1 MDELEKMLQSGI
13 IDFKTYEELR
23 KKLDPTYKQ
32 EYERAKESV
41 TAAQEFVQQEKSR
54 GLGSVN
60 IGGDVDK
67 NIYMTPD
74 ELETY
79 TSRGIEPTYGVDYEN
94 IRAERQTWQDQ
105 LANGAIK
112 FVGKTATGVAG
123 GLGMI
128 PTIAIV
134 GLGQLTDMVSG
145 QNNFQFKDIYDND
158 YQRLMDSANE
168 AMDSALPNYVT
179 NAEREASVLS
189 SMGTMN
195 FWANDLLGGASF
207 VASALLTEYLTAGM
221 ASGLA
226 VGRAGKY
233 LKELSTAS
241 KLEDVVT
248 QASKFSGGVFP
259 PGLQMNRAAKL
270 ARQVATGAGYEA
282 AVEARHFVDQAKEQ
296 YINDYIQANGQEPSP
311 EEIAAAMD
319 DIHSVG
325 NGVFGTNLALVS
337 LGNMVTLPKTF
348 APGLASKFGI
358 KAGKVTDA
366 DWVVRPSELTDT
378 QLARMAKKTGKSI
391 DELKATDFVNKWDGL
406 SKIERLARAGKGRFA
421 PMVTE
426 GFFEEG
432 LQGVTQNAALD
443 YISNRLNPDNIN
455 EVADLSESVIRGFEE
470 QYDVSKAEGWK
481 EIIIGSILGGVGAPN
496 IGRAKGQPMWQGG
509 VFGYQSPSKRENI
522 QSLIGDAIKY
532 GKATTENIKHAATV
546 AGATKRQDDAIA
558 QGDMF
563 EAKNQEYASMY
574 SYVSTMVKLGRFDE
588 IDSEV
593 SKMVEKMSADEFGEQ
608 FGYTNLTEEEL
619 GKRKTE
625 VLSTFRQRAND
636 IREARELAE
645 KVSIYE
651 DDEDLKDGLGYV
663 FGISKN
669 IDAREDQMF
678 KTLQQKLGLLYDK
691 STIKEFASFVEFQ
704 KTTSSK
710 LVNEYTNKINELEKL
725 TADELKANKN
735 KTSKQIMDRG
745 KEIDRLTNEIS
756 AVEDRL
762 EKEFSKFL
770 QTYEATGKGEALTYN
785 RDKQKFKT
793 AYNNFLMLQDEA
805 IKNVGEDF
813 YNRPDIKP
821 VLDDLMK
828 LATYRQQQITL
839 ANYYMTKKGQTKL
852 ANEIDNLKKMAA
864 DELVSDELNIS
875 SLQSVMAGQLDTR
888 MQDVAARAYK
898 KKQTGTNPNET
909 YNPSEEI
916 ESINNILQNLPNG
929 PQKDQFLRA
938 MQIVNEKLNSKNID
952 DIEPYLNNI
961 YTELFNSELGD
972 TPEGKQILDR
982 IRFAFDEIISYLKAP
997 KTAAAISSIN
1007 RFFRVYIPEEVDQ
1020 YLANTFTHPSDF
1032 TVKLEEIDPED
1043 PYVKQQEE
1051 SNRIVFLKDEE
1062 KNKILTPFV
1071 AMQSLIKHNGKYYA
1085 IKLMHEN
1092 NFVGYIL
1099 DPNRYKFKNPNINA
1113 YEDFNPKSLAHLR
1126 LINPAFVSKDK
1137 ITTEGLEFI
1146 EAYTQGMKMF
1156 KFFLDKIDEGASK
1169 VGTRELLENGFLL
1182 FDSKFNKYDD
1192 GVPGELIKELRDK
1205 PELYNLVP
1213 MDEPRGIEV
1222 REGEFVKAPFIQ
1234 VKVGNS
1240 IDYYY
1245 YDRTDDS
1252 VKRVIY
1258 QGGIDKLNTLLKINS
1273 KSSQFGINSSRNF
1286 IKIIKPSDTGFSPIS
1301 VRIPTINLDDEN
1313 SSFINDFKNYI
1324 DQYIGKKKG
1333 EFRYKSNFFNTNIVG
1348 YTEGDDSINLKLYLD
1363 PVNSKGS
1370 QFLKLQVYYNGKFA
1384 DIILD
1389 EVDNVLDIKNGKEL
1403 LDLINKELKK
1413 KAGKMATAGVQL
1425 PKSFVAT
1432 GFNYATK
1439 TADIKSILET
1449 GIPTLLSKRGI
1460 VYKPK
1465 EIQFKDKPD
1474 ETTKES
1480 TGTYTKEDFL
1490 SPEEVEEA
1498 GGFVFEDEP
1507 ASEEQPQGTKDTTTE
1522 DTTEDTSKKD
1532 TEEDD
1537 DFIPPFKIDER
1548 TSDYEESLESRQ
1560 EKLEGMLPTWIPI
1573 RDLEQIRNK
1582 FKNKGFTYGVFI
1594 DSVIY
1599 LSKNAPKG
1607 VEYHEAFH
1615 AVFRTLLNDAQISK
1629 VLQEAVSR
1637 YGKPTDKDIN
1647 NLRSK
1652 SAEYSNLNLDSLVKL
1667 WYEEKL
1673 ADEFQEYMLKDEK
1686 PKTFIQKMFDLI
1698 KKFIGWASS
1707 NRGYIDGLFKDIKR
1721 GVYKNALPVKNQ
1733 YYQKS
1738 LAVFKTLEFEE
1749 EYEGAKRTRT
1759 LDSRTTSNI
1768 ANKILKKAFDLS
1780 KISEVTDL
1788 DIKDIIEN
1796 LKNNYYTEENF
1807 EELFKQSTPAKVNS
1821 AKKQL
1826 AQVRN
1831 ALSNPKNINDLV
1843 KDVQNLLSM
1852 YKIVD
1857 YTLEPDDDQDNQ
1869 ELPTEFF
1876 AKEVST
1882 IGGIGSLSKEMRKY
1896 LQFIPSPVDEF
1907 DLGVTIDP
1915 SSQFVSYADSYE
1927 LYNGI
1932 ARILANRKPS
1942 DIIKA
1947 LYSQSKT
1954 NEQLKYF
1961 TVQIFSDIA
1970 KDLNL
1975 TNYSPKEISE
1985 LGLLTLE
1992 KSTTF
1997 QMFVANFRKNKID
2010 YISITP
2016 DVESNKFKLFRS
2028 NINDVKDIQ
2037 VDSWGNANLSNP
2049 VSSADQ
2055 GTLLNKLRNTFR
2067 NIKEGEESIKNL
2079 KQFVDTVE
2087 KIKSELNALHIDV
2100 SDLYIRLSLFNSIP
2114 NKLDL
2119 AALDNE
2125 GTFENLSE
2133 TLSVYP
2139 EVLYLN
2145 DELFTSMS
2153 NATTNGGSI
2162 YQKVEGKD
2170 SGAISRLK
2178 NIAEANSYFDFAVIP
2193 TTFKNIE
2200 GKTIYSYIQPNY
2212 ITDIV
2217 NSLKDNPDVIIDAL
2231 NDPNPETGY
2240 ITFRDFL
2247 IANNLESNDFLQR
2260 KFYNSLRYNPQ
2271 LSSIDAKTFL
2281 SGLNAFILDGS
2292 RVVTLDDNY
2301 KEVTYLSNDD
2311 GKTFQSLDPRGKI
2324 LTYFMLYST
2333 KGGQNSMVKTVDGVE
2348 FVPYIP
2354 FQNEGKNTQWA
2365 VSMPKVKDAFTE
2377 GKVSKEAYD
2386 KIFKIFQLEHNNLL
2400 SFFES
2405 LRNDEQLP
2413 TVKGVTEFKDI
2424 ELKQTVVNALK
2435 NDDFDALSEIY
2446 KTRYK
2451 ELPRAMKFSNIE
2463 FLFNDDNIDYLIK
2476 SAFDGFELELNDE
2489 VKSSINKLVNS
2500 ITNETLEMLSSDN
2513 IKLISKV
2520 EEGKYTNVLLPREF
2534 LFDNGDVDVSKLKN
2548 FLINDYINSVS
2559 FINMLVGDMA
2569 FNFKDAIDFPK
2580 RMAGLN
2586 ASGPSLGLT
2595 KTNVTII
2602 KDVEGI
2608 HVDLETGKVVSK
2620 ERTDGQSYSTQS
2632 WYERKYLRTFKK
2644 WNPEIERIYKKM
2656 RKCQKLSWSEKEFL
2670 ENYGALAN
2678 SRKIAM
2684 FNYAVYGKT
2693 SINPIVRNEVSFV
2706 KPENYKEV
2714 NELVERLY
2722 KTDDIVEYK
2731 KILTSLHKY
2740 YEPYPQARKMHELL
2754 NKMELSDTDIALSES
2769 AVKTVV
2775 YNSQDSNTVKS
2786 FDNIIMG
2793 DTYIREQV
2801 VTDGMKTKVVDPTQL
2816 LQLID
2821 SEQKPGTK
2829 VNVLGKE
2836 YDIETIVNVFKK
2848 TKEYRVKQK
2857 YEELKKSYVEG
2868 NKPRYKALLKS
2879 FRESLLNMGTDPI
2892 MLELLSASEN
2902 LDSSKYNW
2910 NMNKTISTVE
2920 KMLYSYLSAS
2930 LSHKVAGQKFTL
2942 LTDDAY
2948 KVMEDSNGNIVT
2960 MDDFKNNPIEDYT
2973 TRDLEVK
2980 YDSVKK
2986 CYYAECVI
2994 SPQTAYKYGLKPGD
3008 TIPANKKLLELIGT
3022 RIPTQEKSSM
3032 AYLKVV
3038 DYLPVE
3044 KGNSIILPFEIM
3056 YYSGADF
3063 DIDSLFTQTYETY
3076 ENEDG
3081 NEVIYGNY
3089 LDIDEQEARLNA
3101 AFDEYYNHFSEVKS
3115 VRADYDKYIETDE
3128 KLAKYYD
3135 ELEYSKN
3142 ALKLALMRNIFD
3154 LIDFVQQEMP
3164 EFEESI
3170 KEEFNKHKDFHKTLS
3185 FVLKNTTALDIK
3197 KENIDLI
3204 KSLSKKI
3211 KERKKELLNVSL
3223 KRNNYISTLEDFK
3236 NNIDLVKKVNNNYN
3250 AVKKGDLLE
3259 YTPLNTSETNN
3270 FMLEL
3275 KMVLVK
3281 NEGNKEASR
3290 RDVEREDAK
3299 KLTEMLKEFGIKDPT
3314 EISHYSSLTSK
3325 VKMSMANAVGGKNI
3339 GIAALGNIMA
3349 QYLIRNK
3356 AVIGNVGVASDF
3368 NWKGNNESINK
3379 ILSLWIT
3386 LGVDNAK
3393 HQDAGRFY
3401 ITSQMQSVFV
3411 FDAIINKDSPS
3422 YSSKHIMALGL
3433 LPRVKQMLNEI
3444 SFSTENFKT
3453 KSEEKRSLT
3462 KTQILASYSKPSS
3475 VNWNNLTLDQ
3485 ILNTV
3490 KKLENGEEVDPEF
3503 EQAAINKIVDLM
3515 KIADYSIPFTQLL
3528 GLIKGN
3534 KATSAENFL
3543 LLDTLNSLGIE
3554 IKNGELVNTQEYIYS
3569 KNSEKDVHPIDFLS
3583 IIKSDPFLKQEILT
3597 FNNIINDSGMFL
3609 IPASSYGQKLYK
3621 KILKNLKKSFMF
3633 NESNPKRLVYLM
3645 NNSLAFAAL
3654 RHEQSLNNQRAT
3666 NTTEFVTF
3674 SPEDLPKY
3682 IKVFNEL
3689 KSSNLL
3695 TNNYFLKNLKASFV
3709 EGREGSPLDGLTVH
3723 YISTNSRLN
3732 ISPNMKKKIA
3742 DDMYDLFVG
3751 NVYNTDGSLNKDLST
3766 KAKYLIG
3773 TIINQIYQKDA
3784 GLFQNETLLPYTE
3797 PFFLS
3802 NYSAALD
3809 KVQQAISGEKSFK
3822 DVLGMTSE
3830 EFSDMFMENY
3840 MRDFNNSILIRG
3852 NRIDFILGNIKNE
3865 LINNLKNLENLE
3877 DADIQD
3883 VIEKI
3888 KKLDSDDV
3896 KAEDYELISPIKFN
3910 EDKTKFTLMI
3920 SPEFSNENR
3929 TTLFFDKERVKTLGS
3944 LYRSALAKTG
3954 LVNFNYEY
3962 KDSKVIR
3969 KTEFLDYLIIS
3980 QKVGKKTVRKY
3991 YKRVNEDNWKAD
4003 YVEVAPFGSKAFLH
4017 YFRTPTENEQIFAS
4031 LKDKTVKKTEDS
4043 KKSGE
4048 VTKTSSTASGI
4059 EITKVN
4065 YTRQEVQ
4072 NNPKT
4077 AYIFTENTHSITAFP
4092 NKQGGGSAVIRP
4104 EPNAYAIVTKKKYDY
4119 NTGENVDYTDTPEN
4133 FKEFTEINTKL
4144 INNIKNSGKSKI
4156 IFPQGF
4162 ATDKAKMPT
4171 RFAEWLQKALLD
4183 NFGLVTELNSTKTG
4197 LISKSIQPIKTSTS
4211 TPLPGKSSDL
4221 VKGLYTFLNDVG
4233 ILKTKLINIS
4243 SLEDFTKNF
4252 SPTVKKVFDMIQS
4265 SGKMAQIKNRAI
4277 NGEEFEGAKAT
4288 FPGSKEFL
4296 KFAEAYEQNKLDE
4309 IINKC
4314 RQ

>member
-1 MDELEKMLQSGI
+1 MDELEKMFQSGM
-13 IDFKTYEELR
+13 IDLKTYQDLR

-32 EYERAKESV
+32 DYEKARESV
-41 TAAQEFVQQEKSR
+41 AAAQEFVQQEKSR

-79 TSRGIEPTYGVDYEN
+79 TSRNIEPTYGVDYEN

-105 LANGAIK
+105 LANGVTK

-123 GLGMI
+123 GLGML

-145 QNNFQFKDIYDND
+145 QDNFQFKDIYDND

-168 AMDSALPNYVT
+168 AMDSALPNYVS
-179 NAEREASVLS
+179 NAEREASVWN

-207 VASALLTEYLTAGM
+207 VASALLTEYLSAGM
-221 ASGLA
+221 ATPLA
-226 VGRAGKY
+226 LTR
-233 LKELSTAS
+233 AS
-241 KLEDVVT
+241 KLLKA
-248 QASKFSGGVFP
+248 ASTADDMAVINRYAQKFSGYVKAD
-259 PGLQMNRAAKL
+259 RALKL

-282 AVEARHFVDQAKEQ
+282 GVEARHFVDQAKDQ
-296 YINDYIQANGQEPSP
+296 YINDYIEQYGHEPT
-311 EEIAAAMD
+311 EEQIAVAMN

-348 APGLASKFGI
+348 APGLASKFGV

-406 SKIERLARAGKGRFA
+406 SKVERIARAGKGRFA

-470 QYDVSKAEGWK
+470 QYDFGKAEGWK

-509 VFGYQSPSKRENI
+509 VFGYQSPGKRENI
-522 QSLIGDAIKY
+522 QNLVNDAIKY

-678 KTLQQKLGLLYDK
+678 KLLQQKLGKIYSTAEVKQMAAYVNFQRTTDSKDLKEYGDK
-691 STIKEFASFVEFQ
+691 AREK
-704 KTTSSK
+704 
-710 LVNEYTNKINELEKL
+710 NKKVAELEKL
-725 TADELKANKN
+725 TREELTQNKN
-735 KTSKQIMDRG
+735 RTSKSIMERD
-745 KEIDRLTNEIS
+745 KKLDALTNEITVLEN
-756 AVEDRL
+756 AINGIEERL
-762 EKEFSKFL
+762 NRQYTEYLKANGLLTE
-770 QTYEATGKGEALTYN
+770 GGESIEYS
-785 RDKQKFKT
+785 RDKQAFK
-793 AYNNFLMLQDEA
+793 QDFELFRRVQKDVTDA
-805 IKNVGEDF
+805 VGEDF

-821 VLDDLMK
+821 VFDDLMK

-852 ANEIDNLKKMAA
+852 ASEIDNLKKMAA

-1099 DPNRYKFKNPNINA
+1099 DPNRYKFKNPNTNA

-1137 ITTEGLEFI
+1137 ITAEGLEFI

-1182 FDSKFNKYDD
+1182 FDSKFNRYDD

-1286 IKIIKPSDTGFSPIS
+1286 IKVVKPSDTGFSPIS
-1301 VRIPTINLDDEN
+1301 VKIPTINLEDEN
-1313 SSFINDFKNYI
+1313 SSFINDFKSYI
-1324 DQYIGKKKG
+1324 NQFIGKKKG
-1333 EFRYKSNFFNTNIVG
+1333 EFKYKSNFFNTNIVG
-1348 YTEGDDSINLKLYLD
+1348 YTEGDESINLKVYLD

-1370 QFLKLQVYYNGKFA
+1370 QFFKLQISYNGKFV

-1389 EVDNVLDIKNGKEL
+1389 EVDEVLNIKNGKEL
-1403 LDLINKELKK
+1403 LDLINSKIKK
-1413 KAGKMATAGVQL
+1413 QAGTISKAGLEL

-1465 EIQFKDKPD
+1465 EVQFKDKPD

-1507 ASEEQPQGTKDTTTE
+1507 ASEEQPQGTKDITE
-1522 DTTEDTSKKD
+1522 DDSKKD
-1532 TEEDD
+1532 IEEDDD
-1537 DFIPPFKIDER
+1537 DFIPGFKIDER
-1548 TSDYEESLESRQ
+1548 SSDYEESLESRQ
-1560 EKLEGMLPTWIPI
+1560 EKLEGILPTWIPI

-1582 FKNKGFTYGVFI
+1582 FKNRGFTYGVFI
-1594 DSVIY
+1594 DSVVY

-1629 VLQEAVSR
+1629 VLQEAIIR
-1637 YGKPTDKDIN
+1637 YGKPTDQDIN

-1721 GVYKNALPVKNQ
+1721 GVYKNASPVKNQ

-1768 ANKILKKAFDLS
+1768 TNKILKKAFDLS
-1780 KISEVTDL
+1780 KISDVTDI
-1788 DIKDIIEN
+1788 DIKDIIKN
-1796 LKNNYYTEENF
+1796 LVDTYYTEENF

-1831 ALSNPKNINDLV
+1831 ALSNPKNVTELV

-1857 YTLEPDDDQDNQ
+1857 YTLEPDEDQDNQ

-1876 AKEVST
+1876 AKEIST

-1947 LYSQSKT
+1947 LYSQSRT

-1961 TVQIFSDIA
+1961 TAQIFSDIA
-1970 KDLNL
+1970 KDLDL

-2049 VSSADQ
+2049 ISSADQ
-2055 GTLLNKLRNTFR
+2055 RDLLDKLRNTFR
-2067 NIKEGEESIKNL
+2067 NIREGEESIKNL

-2119 AALDNE
+2119 TALDNE

-2139 EVLYLN
+2139 EVFYLN
-2145 DELFTSMS
+2145 DELFSSMS
-2153 NATTNGGSI
+2153 NATNNDGSI
-2162 YQKVEGKD
+2162 YRKVEGKD

-2217 NSLKDNPDVIIDAL
+2217 NSLKDNPDIVIDAL
-2231 NDPNPETGY
+2231 NDPNLETGY
-2240 ITFRDFL
+2240 LTFRNFL

-2260 KFYNSLRYNPQ
+2260 KFYISLRYNPQ
-2271 LSSIDAKTFL
+2271 LSSVDAKNFL

-2365 VSMPKVKDAFTE
+2365 VSMPKVKDAFSE
-2377 GKVSKEAYD
+2377 GKISQEAYE

-2405 LRNDEQLP
+2405 LRNDKQLP
-2413 TVKGVTEFKDI
+2413 IVKAVTEFEDG
-2424 ELKQTVVNALK
+2424 ELKQAVVNALK
-2435 NDDFDALSEIY
+2435 NDDFEALSEIY
-2446 KTRYK
+2446 KTKYK

-2463 FLFNDDNIDYLIK
+2463 FLFNDDSIDYLIK
-2476 SAFDGFELELNDE
+2476 SAFDGVELDLNDE
-2489 VKSSINKLVNS
+2489 VKSSINKLVDS

-2534 LFDNGDVDVSKLKN
+2534 LFDNGDVDISKLKN
-2548 FLINDYINSVS
+2548 FLLNDYINSVS

-2569 FNFKDAIDFPK
+2569 FNFKNAIDFPK

-2595 KTNVTII
+2595 KSNITII
-2602 KDVEGI
+2602 KDVEGV
-2608 HVDLETGKVVSK
+2608 HVDKETGKTVK
-2620 ERTDGQSYSTQS
+2620 GQRTDGQSYSTQT

-2678 SRKIAM
+2678 SRKIAL
-2684 FNYAVYGKT
+2684 FNYALYGKT

-2706 KPENYKEV
+2706 KPENRKAV

-2722 KTDDIVEYK
+2722 KTDDIAEYK

-2740 YEPYPQARKMHELL
+2740 YEPYPQTRKMHELL
-2754 NKMELSDTDIALSES
+2754 NKMELGDTDIALSES

-2775 YNSQDSNTVKS
+2775 YNSQNPDSVKS
-2786 FDNIIMG
+2786 FENIVMG

-2801 VTDGMKTKVVDPTQL
+2801 VTDSMKTKVVDPTQL

-2829 VNVLGKE
+2829 VNVLGQE
-2836 YDIETIVNVFKK
+2836 HDIETIVNVFKK

-2857 YEELKKSYVEG
+2857 YEELKKSYSEG

-2879 FRESLLNMGTDPI
+2879 FRESLLTMGTDPI

-2910 NMNKTISTVE
+2910 NMNKTISAVE

-2960 MDDFKNNPIEDYT
+2960 MDDFKNNPIENYT

-2980 YDSVKK
+2980 YDSDKN

-2994 SPQTAYKYGLKPGD
+2994 SPQTAYRYGLKPGD
-3008 TIPANKKLLELIGT
+3008 TIPVNKKLLESIGT

-3032 AYLKVV
+3032 VYLKVV

-3081 NEVIYGNY
+3081 NEIIYGNY

-3115 VRADYDKYIETDE
+3115 VKADYDKYVETDE

-3142 ALKLALMRNIFD
+3142 ALKLASMRNIFD

-3164 EFEESI
+3164 EVEEAV
-3170 KEEFNKHKDFHKTLS
+3170 KEEFNKHKDFLKTLS
-3185 FVLKNTTALDIK
+3185 FVLKNTSALDIK
-3197 KENIDLI
+3197 EENVDLI

-3211 KERKKELLNVSL
+3211 KERKKELLNISL

-3236 NNIDLVKKVNNNYN
+3236 NNIDLVKKVNNNYD
-3250 AVKKGDLLE
+3250 AVKKGNLLE

-3275 KMVLVK
+3275 KKVLIK

-3299 KLTEMLKEFGIKDPT
+3299 RLTEMLKEFGIKDPT

-3433 LPRVKQMLNEI
+3433 LPKVKQMLNEI

-3453 KSEEKRSLT
+3453 KSEEKKSMGKNEILT
-3462 KTQILASYSKPSS
+3462 SYSRPSS

-3490 KKLENGEEVDPEF
+3490 KKLENGEEVDPDF
-3503 EQAAINKIVDLM
+3503 EQAAINKIIDLM
-3515 KIADYSIPFTQLL
+3515 RIADYAIPFTQLL

-3534 KATSAENFL
+3534 KVTSAENFL

-3583 IIKSDPFLKQEILT
+3583 IINSDPFLKQEILT

-3609 IPASSYGQKLYK
+3609 IPASSFGQKLYK
-3621 KILKNLKKSFMF
+3621 KVVNNLKKSFF
-3633 NESNPKRLVYLM
+3633 YNESNVKRLTYLI
-3645 NNSLAFAAL
+3645 NNSLAFATL

-3666 NTTEFVTF
+3666 NTTEFITS

-3689 KSSNLL
+3689 KSSELL
-3695 TNNYFLKNLKASFV
+3695 QNNYFLKNLKASFV

-3751 NVYNTDGSLNKDLST
+3751 NVYNTDGSLNKDLSI
-3766 KAKYLIG
+3766 KAKYFIG
-3773 TIINQIYQKDA
+3773 TMLNQIYQKDA

-3797 PFFLS
+3797 PFFLN

-3809 KVQQAISGEKSFK
+3809 KVQQAIAGEKSFK
-3822 DVLGMTSE
+3822 DTMGMTE
-3830 EFSDMFMENY
+3830 DEFSNMFMENY

-3852 NRIDFILGNIKNE
+3852 NRIDFILGNIKKE
-3865 LINNLKNLENLE
+3865 LISNLKNLENLE

-3883 VIEKI
+3883 IVQKI
-3888 KKLDSDDV
+3888 KNLDSDDV
-3896 KAEDYELISPIKFN
+3896 KPEDYELISPIKFN
-3910 EDKTKFTLMI
+3910 EDRSKFTLMI

-3929 TTLFFDKERVKTLGS
+3929 TTLFFDKERVKTIGS

-3954 LVNFNYEY
+3954 LVNFEYEY

-3969 KTEFLDYLIIS
+3969 KTEFLDYLVIS
-3980 QKVGKKTVRKY
+3980 RKVGKKTERKY
-3991 YKRVNEDNWKAD
+3991 YKRVNKDNWKAD

-4017 YFRTPTENEQIFAS
+4017 YFRNVSENEQIYAS
-4031 LKDKTVKKTEDS
+4031 LQDKKVKKTEVD
-4043 KKSGE
+4043 E
-4048 VTKTSSTASGI
+4048 
-4059 EITKVN
+4059 
-4065 YTRQEVQ
+4065 
-4072 NNPKT
+4072 
-4077 AYIFTENTHSITAFP
+4077 
-4092 NKQGGGSAVIRP
+4092 KQKP
-4104 EPNAYAIVTKKKYDY
+4104 
-4119 NTGENVDYTDTPEN
+4119 
-4133 FKEFTEINTKL
+4133 
-4144 INNIKNSGKSKI
+4144 
-4156 IFPQGF
+4156 
-4162 ATDKAKMPT
+4162 TDKKEPT
-4171 RFAEWLQKALLD
+4171 
-4183 NFGLVTELNSTKTG
+4183 VTT
-4197 LISKSIQPIKTSTS
+4197 P

-4221 VKGLYTFLNDVG
+4221 VQGLYTFLNDINVLGSKSIG
-4233 ILKTKLINIS
+4233 IT

-4252 SPTVKKVFDMIQS
+4252 SSAVKKSFDLIQVK
-4265 SGKMAQIKNRAI
+4265 GRLAIFKNRAL

-4296 KFAEAYEQNKLDE
+4296 KFVEAYEQNKLDE

-4314 RQ
+4314 K

>member
-1 MDELEKMLQSGI
+1 MDELENMLQSGM
-13 IDFKTYEELR
+13 IDFKTYEDLR
-23 KKLDPTYKQ
+23 KKLDPNYKQ
-32 EYERAKESV
+32 DYERAKESV
-41 TAAQEFVQQEKSR
+41 AAAQQFVQQEQSR

-60 IGGDVDK
+60 IGGDV
-67 NIYMTPD
+67 NQNVYMSPE

-79 TSRGIEPTYGVDYEN
+79 TSRGIEPAYGVDYQN

-105 LANGAIK
+105 LANGAVK
-112 FVGKTATGVAG
+112 FAGKTATGVAG
-123 GLGMI
+123 GLAML
-128 PTIAIV
+128 PTLAIV
-134 GLGQLTDMVSG
+134 GLGQVTDLVSG
-145 QNNFQFKDIYDND
+145 QDNVEWRSIYDNGF
-158 YQRLMDSANE
+158 QRIMDSANE
-168 AMDSALPNYVT
+168 SMDSALPNYVT
-179 NAEREASVLS
+179 NAEREASVLN

-207 VASALLTEYLTAGM
+207 VASALLTEYLSAGM
-221 ASGLA
+221 ATPLA
-226 VGRAGKY
+226 LTR
-233 LKELSTAS
+233 AS
-241 KLEDVVT
+241 KLLKA
-248 QASKFSGGVFP
+248 ASTADDMATINRYAQKFSGLVKTD
-259 PGLQMNRAAKL
+259 RALKL
-270 ARQVATGAGYEA
+270 GRQIATGAGYEA
-282 AVEARHFVDQAKEQ
+282 GVEARHFVDQAKEQ
-296 YINDYIQANGQEPSP
+296 YINDYIEQYGHEPT
-311 EEIAAAMD
+311 EEQIAVAMD
-319 DIHSVG
+319 DIHAVG
-325 NGVFGTNLALVS
+325 NGVFGVNLGLVS

-348 APGLASKFGI
+348 APGLASKFGF
-358 KAGKVTDA
+358 KAGKVEGA
-366 DWVVRPSELTDT
+366 DWVVKPSELTDT
-378 QLARMAKKTGKSI
+378 QLARMSKKTGKSI
-391 DELKATDFVNKWDGL
+391 DELKATDYVNKWDGL
-406 SKIERLARAGKGRFA
+406 SKVERAARAGKGRFA

-443 YISNRLNPDNIN
+443 YMSNRFNLDNIN

-509 VFGYQSPSKRENI
+509 VFGYQSPGKRENI
-522 QSLIGDAIKY
+522 QNLVNDAIKY

-546 AGATKRQDDAIA
+546 AGATKRQDDAVE

-574 SYVSTMVKLGRFDE
+574 SYISTMVKLGRFDE

-593 SKMVEKMSADEFGEQ
+593 SKMVQDMTPDEFAEQ
-608 FGYTNLTEEEL
+608 FGYTNKTEEEL
-619 GKRKTE
+619 SKRKSE
-625 VLSTFRQRAND
+625 VISTFKKRADD
-636 IREARELAE
+636 IREARELADRI
-645 KVSIYE
+645 SIYE

-663 FGISKN
+663 LGISKN
-669 IDAREDQMF
+669 IDEREDQVF
-678 KTLQQKLGLLYDK
+678 KSIQEKLGLLYDK
-691 STIKEFASFVEFQ
+691 STIKQFASFVEFQ
-704 KTTSSK
+704 KTASSK
-710 LVNEYTNKINELEKL
+710 LVNEYTTKINELDKL

-735 KTSKQIMDRG
+735 RTSKQIMDRG

-756 AVEDRL
+756 SIEDKL
-762 EKEFSKFL
+762 EKEFKIFL
-770 QTYEATGKGEALTYN
+770 QTYEAAGKGEALNYN
-785 RDKQKFKT
+785 KDKQKFKT
-793 AYNNFLMLQDEA
+793 AYNNFLTLQNEA
-805 IKNVGEDF
+805 VENVGEDF

-821 VLDDLMK
+821 FFDDLMK

-852 ANEIDNLKKMAA
+852 VSEIDNLKKMTEE
-864 DELVSDELNIS
+864 ELISDELNVA
-875 SLQSVMAGQLDTR
+875 SLQSMMSGRMDMR
-888 MQDVAARAYK
+888 MQDIAAQAYK
-898 KKQTGTNPNET
+898 KKQLGVNPNET
-909 YNPSEEI
+909 YNPSESLET
-916 ESINNILQNLPNG
+916 INKILENLPEG
-929 PQKDQFLRA
+929 PQKDAFLKA
-938 MQIVNEKLNSKNID
+938 MQVVNQKLNSKDVD

-961 YTELFNSELGD
+961 YTDFFNSELGE
-972 TPEGKQILDR
+972 TPEGKIILDG
-982 IRFAFDEIISYLKAP
+982 IRNAFDEIISYLKAP
-997 KTAAAISSIN
+997 KTTAAISSIN
-1007 RFFRVYIPEEVDQ
+1007 RFFRVYIPEEVDA

-1032 TVKLEEIDPED
+1032 TVSLEEIDPED
-1043 PYVKQQEE
+1043 PYVKKQEE
-1051 SNRIVFLKDEE
+1051 SNRIIFLKDEK
-1062 KNKILTPFV
+1062 KNKILTPYV
-1071 AMQSLIKHNGKYYA
+1071 GMQSLIKHNGKYYA
-1085 IKLMHEN
+1085 IKLMHNN

-1099 DPNRYKFKNPNINA
+1099 DPNRYKFKNPNTNA

-1137 ITTEGLEFI
+1137 ITPEGLEFI

-1156 KFFLDKIDEGASK
+1156 KFFLDKIDEGKSK
-1169 VGTRELLENGFLL
+1169 VGTRDLLENGFLL

-1205 PELYNLVP
+1205 PELYNLIP

-1234 VKVGNS
+1234 VKSGNA
-1240 IDYYY
+1240 IDYFY
-1245 YDRTDDS
+1245 YDKTDDS

-1258 QGGIDKLNTLLKINS
+1258 QGGIDKLNTLLKVNS
-1273 KSSQFGINSSRNF
+1273 KNSQFGVNSSRNF
-1286 IKIIKPSDTGFSPIS
+1286 IKIVKPSDTGFSPIS
-1301 VRIPTINLDDEN
+1301 VRIPTINLEDEN
-1313 SSFINDFKNYI
+1313 SSFINDFKTYL

-1333 EFRYKSNFFNTNIVG
+1333 EFKYKSNFFNTNIVG
-1348 YTEGDDSINLKLYLD
+1348 YSEEDESVNLKIYLD
-1363 PVNSKGS
+1363 HLNSKGT
-1370 QFLKLQVYYNGKFA
+1370 QFLKLQISHNGKFV

-1389 EVDNVLDIKNGKEL
+1389 EVDEVLGIKSGKEL
-1403 LDLINKELKK
+1403 IDLINTKIKK
-1413 KAGKMATAGVQL
+1413 QAGTISKAGVEL

-1439 TADIKSILET
+1439 TADIKTILET

-1480 TGTYTKEDFL
+1480 TGSFSKDDFL
-1490 SPEEVEEA
+1490 SADEVEEA
-1498 GGFVFEDEP
+1498 GGFNWEEEP
-1507 ASEEQPQGTKDTTTE
+1507 ASEEQPQGLSSTDTESNKEDE
-1522 DTTEDTSKKD
+1522 DTT
-1532 TEEDD
+1532 EDD
-1537 DFIPPFKIDER
+1537 DFIPGFKIDENI
-1548 TSDYEESLESRQ
+1548 SDYEESLESRQ
-1560 EKLEGMLPTWIPI
+1560 ETLEGILPTWIPI
-1573 RDLEQIRNK
+1573 RDLEQIRSR

-1594 DSVIY
+1594 DNVIY

-1607 VEYHEAFH
+1607 VEFHEAFH
-1615 AVFRTLLNDAQISK
+1615 AVFRTLLSDVQISK
-1629 VLQEAVSR
+1629 VLQEAVSK
-1637 YGKPTDKDIN
+1637 YGKPTDQQIEE
-1647 NLRSK
+1647 LRSK
-1652 SAEYSNLNLDSLVKL
+1652 SAEYSNLNLDTLVKL

-1673 ADEFQEYMLKDEK
+1673 ADEFQNYMLKPVE
-1686 PKTFIQKMFDLI
+1686 PKSFIQKMFELI
-1698 KKFIGWASS
+1698 KRFIGWASN
-1707 NRGYIDGLFKDIKR
+1707 NRSYIDGLFKDIKR
-1721 GVYKNALPVKNQ
+1721 GVYKNASQVKNQ
-1733 YYQKS
+1733 YYQKP

-1768 ANKILKKAFDLS
+1768 TNKILKKAFDLS
-1780 KISEVTDL
+1780 KISDVTDV
-1788 DIKDIIEN
+1788 DIKNIIEE

-1807 EELFKQSTPAKVNS
+1807 EELFKQSTPSKVNS

-1826 AQVRN
+1826 SQVRN
-1831 ALSNPKNINDLV
+1831 ALSNPKNITEIV
-1843 KDVQNLLSM
+1843 KEVQNLLSM

-1857 YTLEPDDDQDNQ
+1857 YTLESDEDQDSQ

-1970 KDLNL
+1970 RDLGL
-1975 TNYSPKEISE
+1975 TNYTPKEISQ

-2016 DVESNKFKLFRS
+2016 DVENNKFKLFRS

-2037 VDSWGNANLSNP
+2037 VNTWGNANMSNP
-2049 VSSADQ
+2049 VSSETQRD
-2055 GTLLNKLRNTFR
+2055 LLDKLRNSFK
-2067 NIKEGEESIKNL
+2067 NIKDGEVGIKNL

-2087 KIKSELNALHIDV
+2087 EVKANLKTLHIDV
-2100 SDLYIRLSLFNSIP
+2100 SDLYIRLSLFNTIP
-2114 NKLDL
+2114 NKNDL
-2119 AALDNE
+2119 AVLDDD
-2125 GTFENLSE
+2125 GTFENLLE
-2133 TLSVYP
+2133 TLQVYP
-2139 EVLYLN
+2139 DVSYLS
-2145 DELFTSMS
+2145 DEMFSGML
-2153 NATTNGGSI
+2153 NATTKGGSI
-2162 YQKVEGKD
+2162 YEKVEGKD
-2170 SGAISRLK
+2170 SAAISKLK

-2217 NSLKDNPDVIIDAL
+2217 NSLKDNPDAIVDAL

-2240 ITFRDFL
+2240 LTFRDFL
-2247 IANNLESNDFLQR
+2247 INNNLESNDFLQR

-2271 LSSIDAKTFL
+2271 LSSVDAKTFL
-2281 SGLNAFILDGS
+2281 AGLNAFILDGS
-2292 RVVTLDDNY
+2292 RVVRLDDNY
-2301 KEVTYLSNDD
+2301 KEITYLSTDE
-2311 GKTFQSLDPRGKI
+2311 GKSFQSLDPRGKI

-2333 KGGQNSMVKTVDGVE
+2333 KGGQNSMTKTVDGVE

-2365 VSMPKVKDAFTE
+2365 VSMPKTKDAFSE
-2377 GKVSKEAYD
+2377 GRISQEAYG
-2386 KIFKIFQLEHNNLL
+2386 KIFKMFQLEHNNLL

-2405 LRNDEQLP
+2405 LKNDEQLP
-2413 TVKGVTEFKDI
+2413 TVKGVTKFKD
-2424 ELKQTVVNALK
+2424 EALKNDVVNALK
-2435 NDDFDALSEIY
+2435 NDDFNALLEIY
-2446 KTRYK
+2446 KTKYN

-2463 FLFNDDNIDYLIK
+2463 VLFKTDNIDYLIK
-2476 SAFDGFELELNDE
+2476 SAFDGVELDLNE
-2489 VKSSINKLVNS
+2489 NIKSSINKLVDN
-2500 ITNETLEMLSSDN
+2500 ITNETLELLSSDN
-2513 IKLISKV
+2513 IKLINKL
-2520 EEGKYTNVLLPREF
+2520 EEGKYSNVLLPREF
-2534 LFDNGDVDVSKLKN
+2534 LFDNGDVNIGTLKN

-2569 FNFKDAIDFPK
+2569 FSFKDAIDFPK

-2586 ASGPSLGLT
+2586 AAGPSLGLT

-2602 KDVEGI
+2602 EDVDGI
-2608 HVDLETGKVVSK
+2608 HVDTETGKVVSK
-2620 ERTDGQSYSTQS
+2620 ERTDGQSYSTQT

-2644 WNPEIERIYKKM
+2644 WNPEIERLYKKM

-2706 KPENYKEV
+2706 KKENIKAV
-2714 NELVERLY
+2714 NDLIERLY
-2722 KTDDIVEYK
+2722 KTDDLVEYK
-2731 KILTSLHKY
+2731 SILIKLHNY
-2740 YEPYPQARKMHELL
+2740 YEAYPHTKKMHDLL
-2754 NKMELSDTDIALSES
+2754 NKMENSDTDIALSES

-2775 YNSQDSNTVKS
+2775 YNSQNP
-2786 FDNIIMG
+2786 DNVNAFENIVMG

-2829 VNVLGKE
+2829 VSVLGKE
-2836 YDIETIVNVFKK
+2836 YDIETIVNVFKR

-2857 YEELKKSYVEG
+2857 YEELKQSYVEN

-2960 MDDFKNNPIEDYT
+2960 MDDYKNNPIENFT

-2980 YDSVKK
+2980 YDPVKK

-2994 SPQTAYKYGLKPGD
+2994 SPQTAYRYGLKPGD
-3008 TIPANKKLLELIGT
+3008 TISANKKLLEYVGT

-3063 DIDSLFTQTYETY
+3063 DIDSLFTQTYDTY
-3076 ENEDG
+3076 EDENG

-3089 LDIDEQEARLNA
+3089 LDIKDEQARLSA
-3101 AFDEYYNHFSEVKS
+3101 AFEEYYNHFSQTKS
-3115 VRADYDKYIETDE
+3115 VKADYDRYVEIDE
-3128 KLAKYYD
+3128 KLAKYND

-3142 ALKLALMRNIFD
+3142 ILKLASMRNIFD

-3164 EFEESI
+3164 EFEENVK
-3170 KEEFNKHKDFHKTLS
+3170 KEFDKHKDFLKTLT

-3197 KENIDLI
+3197 QETVDLVR
-3204 KSLSKKI
+3204 SLSEKI
-3211 KERKKELLNVSL
+3211 KNRKKELLNVSL

-3236 NNIDLVKKVNNNYN
+3236 NNIDIVKKVNKNYR
-3250 AVKKGDLLE
+3250 AVNENDLLE
-3259 YTPLNTSETNN
+3259 YVPLNTSETNN

-3275 KMVLVK
+3275 KSVLIK

-3299 KLTEMLKEFGIKDPT
+3299 KLTEMLKQYGIKDPT

-3453 KSEEKRSLT
+3453 KSEERKSAT
-3462 KTQILASYSKPSS
+3462 KNEILKSYSRPSN

-3485 ILNTV
+3485 ILNNV
-3490 KKLENGEEVDPEF
+3490 KKLENGEEIDADF
-3503 EQAAINKIVDLM
+3503 EQAAINKIIDLM
-3515 KIADYSIPFTQLL
+3515 KIADYAIPFTQVL

-3534 KATSAENFL
+3534 KSTSAENFL

-3554 IKNGELVNTQEYIYS
+3554 IKDGELVNTQEYLYS
-3569 KNSEKDVHPIDFLS
+3569 KASDKDVHPIDFLS

-3597 FNNIINDSGMFL
+3597 FNKIINDSGMFL
-3609 IPASSYGQKLYK
+3609 IPASSFGQKVYK
-3621 KILKNLKKSFMF
+3621 KLVDNLKKSFF
-3633 NESNPKRLVYLM
+3633 YNESNAKRLVYLM

-3654 RHEQSLNNQRAT
+3654 RHEQSLNNQKPT
-3666 NTTEFVTF
+3666 STTEFITS

-3689 KSSNLL
+3689 KGSDLL
-3695 TNNYFLKNLKASFV
+3695 KDNYFLKNLKPSFV
-3709 EGREGSPLDGLTVH
+3709 EGRDGSPLSGLTVH
-3723 YISTNSRLN
+3723 YVSTNSRLN

-3751 NVYNTDGSLNKDLST
+3751 NVYNKDGSLNKDLST

-3773 TIINQIYQKDA
+3773 TMINQIYQKDA
-3784 GLFQNETLLPYTE
+3784 GLFLNETLLPYTE
-3797 PFFLS
+3797 PFFLN

-3822 DVLGMTSE
+3822 DVIGMTE
-3830 EFSDMFMENY
+3830 DEFSNMFMENF

-3852 NRIDFILGNIKNE
+3852 NRIDYILGNIKKE
-3865 LINNLKNLENLE
+3865 LISNLGSLENLE

-3896 KAEDYELISPIKFN
+3896 KPEDYDLISPIKFN
-3910 EDKTKFTLMI
+3910 EDKSKFTLMI
-3920 SPEFSNENR
+3920 SPEFSNENK

-3969 KTEFLDYLIIS
+3969 KTEFLDYLVIS
-3980 QKVGKKTVRKY
+3980 RKVGKKTERRY
-3991 YKRVNEDNWKAD
+3991 YKRINKDNWKAD
-4003 YVEVAPFGSKAFLH
+4003 YVEVAPFGSMAFLH
-4017 YFRTPTENEQIFAS
+4017 YFRTPKENEEIYAS
-4031 LKDKTVKKTEDS
+4031 LQDKKVKKEEVSTSLEISSNAKGLAAALTNPTELAKS
-4043 KKSGE
+4043 KGNLTESYPVEFRG
-4048 VTKTSSTASGI
+4048 KTYKDAEAAYQALKSTATKDEGPNSTYNLMV
-4059 EITKVN
+4059 EIIKAKLQQHPSLV
-4065 YTRQEVQ
+4065 
-4072 NNPKT
+4072 
-4077 AYIFTENTHSITAFP
+4077 
-4092 NKQGGGSAVIRP
+4092 KQIKEKGGSKWILASTHQP
-4104 EPNAYAIVTKKKYDY
+4104 TNQ
-4119 NTGENVDYTDTPEN
+4119 NTVWETGG
-4133 FKEFTEINTKL
+4133 
-4144 INNIKNSGKSKI
+4144 KNWFI
-4156 IFPQGF
+4156 
-4162 ATDKAKMPT
+4162 
-4171 RFAEWLQKALLD
+4171 KALNEAYL
-4183 NFGLVTELNSTKTG
+4183 ST
-4197 LISKSIQPIKTSTS
+4197 QVSTS
-4211 TPLPGKSSDL
+4211 TPLPSKSSDL
-4221 VKGLYTFLNDVG
+4221 VQGLYTFLNDVG
-4233 ILKTKLINIS
+4233 ILKSK
-4243 SLEDFTKNF
+4243 SLNVTSMDDFNKNF
-4252 SPTVKKVFDMIQS
+4252 STVVKKVFDMIQS
-4265 SGKMAQIKNRAI
+4265 SGKMAQIKSRAI
-4277 NGEEFEGAKAT
+4277 DGEEFQGSKAT
-4288 FPGSKEFL
+4288 FPGSKEFI
-4296 KFAEAYEQNKLDE
+4296 KFVEAYEQNKLDE

-4314 RQ
+4314 KQ

>member
-1 MDELEKMLQSGI
+1 MDEIEKMFQEGKIDAATYQKIKQRYNQQLINEEYRANVGALQEAEAYIQS
-13 IDFKTYEELR
+13 
-23 KKLDPTYKQ
+23 Q
-32 EYERAKESV
+32 S
-41 TAAQEFVQQEKSR
+41 QS
-54 GLGSVN
+54 GLGSVR
-60 IGGDVDK
+60 IGADANRNVYVDPSEMES
-67 NIYMTPD
+67 Y
-74 ELETY
+74 L
-79 TSRGIEPTYGVDYEN
+79 SRGIMPSYGVDYEN

-105 LANGAIK
+105 LANGAAK
-112 FVGKTATGVAG
+112 FVGKTATGVVG
-123 GLGMI
+123 GLAML
-128 PTIAIV
+128 PTIAVV
-134 GLGQLTDMVSG
+134 GLGQLTDALTPMD
-145 QNNFQFKDIYDND
+145 NFQFKDIYDNAF
-158 YQRLMDSANE
+158 QRIMDSANE
-168 AMDSALPNYVT
+168 SMDSALPNYVS
-179 NAEREASVLS
+179 NAEREASVWN

-195 FWANDLLGGASF
+195 FWANDFLGGASF
-207 VASALLTEYLTAGM
+207 VASALLTEYLSAGM
-221 ASGLA
+221 ATPLA
-226 VGRAGKY
+226 LTR
-233 LKELSTAS
+233 AS
-241 KLEDVVT
+241 KLMKAASTAEDMAVINRYA
-248 QASKFSGGVFP
+248 QKFSGLVKTDRALKLGR
-259 PGLQMNRAAKL
+259 QM
-270 ARQVATGAGYEA
+270 VTGAGYEA
-282 AVEARHFVDQAKEQ
+282 GVEARHFVDQAKEQ
-296 YINDYIQANGQEPSP
+296 YIAEYMEASGGMEPT
-311 EEIAAAMD
+311 EEELAAAMNE
-319 DIHSVG
+319 IYSVG
-325 NGVFGTNLALVS
+325 NGVFGINLGLVS

-348 APGLASKFGI
+348 APGLASKFGV
-358 KAGKVTDA
+358 KAGKLDDA
-366 DWVVRPSELTDT
+366 DWVVKPSELTDT
-378 QLARMAKKTGKSI
+378 QLTRMAKKTGKSI
-391 DELKATDFVNKWDGL
+391 EELKATDYVNKWDGL
-406 SKIERLARAGKGRFA
+406 SKVERLARAGKGRFA

-443 YISNRLNPDNIN
+443 YVSNRLNPDNIN

-496 IGRAKGQPMWQGG
+496 IGRAKGQPIWQGG
-509 VFGYQSPSKRENI
+509 VFGYQSPGKRENI
-522 QSLIGDAIKY
+522 QSLVNDAIKY
-532 GKATTENIKHAATV
+532 GKATAENIKHAATV
-546 AGATKRQDDAIA
+546 AGVTKRQDDAIA

-593 SKMVEKMSADEFGEQ
+593 SKMVQDMTPDEFAEN
-608 FGYTNLTEEEL
+608 FGYTNKTEEEL
-619 GKRKTE
+619 SKRKSE
-625 VLSTFRQRAND
+625 VLSTFKQRAND
-636 IREARELAE
+636 IREARELAD

-663 FGISKN
+663 FGIAKN
-669 IDAREDQMF
+669 IDQREEQVF
-678 KTLQQKLGLLYDK
+678 KSLQEKLGLLYDK
-691 STIKEFASFVEFQ
+691 SVIKQFAEFVEFE
-704 KTTSSK
+704 KTANGK
-710 LVNEYTNKINELEKL
+710 LVQEHTKKINELEKL
-725 TADELKANKN
+725 TSEELKANKN
-735 KTSKQIMDRG
+735 RTSKQIMDRG
-745 KEIDRLTNEIS
+745 KEMDKLQKEIS
-756 AVEDRL
+756 DLEDKL
-762 EKEFSKFL
+762 EKEFSKFI
-770 QTYEATGKGEALTYN
+770 QTYEATGKGEPISYN
-785 RDKQKFKT
+785 RDKSKFLT
-793 AYNNFLMLQDEA
+793 ALNNFKMLQEEA
-805 IKNVGEDF
+805 EKNVGENF
-813 YNRPDIKP
+813 YNRPDIEPLLK
-821 VLDDLMK
+821 DLMK

-852 ANEIDNLKKMAA
+852 ASEIDNLKKIAKE
-864 DELVSDELNIS
+864 ELVSDELNIA
-875 SLQSVMAGQLDTR
+875 SLQSMMSGRIDMK
-888 MQDVAARAYK
+888 MQDVAAQAYK
-898 KKQTGTNPNET
+898 KKQLGVNPNET
-909 YNPSEEI
+909 YDPSESLET
-916 ESINNILQNLPNG
+916 INKILENLPEG
-929 PQKDQFLRA
+929 PQKNAFLKA
-938 MQIVNEKLNSKNID
+938 MQVVNQKLNSKDVD
-952 DIEPYLNNI
+952 DIEPYLNNV
-961 YTELFNSELGD
+961 YTDFFNSELGE
-972 TPEGKQILDR
+972 TPEGKVILDN
-982 IRFAFDEIISYLKAP
+982 IRNAFDEIISYLKAP
-997 KTAAAISSIN
+997 KTTAAISSIN
-1007 RFFRVYIPEEVDQ
+1007 RFFRVYIPEEVDA

-1032 TVKLEEIDPED
+1032 TVSLEEIDPED
-1043 PYVKQQEE
+1043 PYVKKQEE
-1051 SNRIVFLKDEE
+1051 TNRIVFLKDEE
-1062 KNKILTPFV
+1062 KNKILTPYV

-1085 IKLMHEN
+1085 IKLMHNN

-1099 DPNRYKFKNPNINA
+1099 DPNRYKFKNPNTNA

-1156 KFFLDKIDEGASK
+1156 KFFLDKIDEGKSK
-1169 VGTRELLENGFLL
+1169 VGTRDLLENGFLL
-1182 FDSKFNKYDD
+1182 FDSKFNKYDN

-1205 PELYNLVP
+1205 PELYNLIP

-1234 VKVGNS
+1234 VKSGNA
-1240 IDYYY
+1240 IDYFY
-1245 YDRTDDS
+1245 YDKTDDS

-1258 QGGIDKLNTLLKINS
+1258 QGGIDKLNTLLKVNS
-1273 KSSQFGINSSRNF
+1273 KNSQFGISSSRNF
-1286 IKIIKPSDTGFSPIS
+1286 IKIVKPSDSGFSPIS
-1301 VRIPTINLDDEN
+1301 VRIPTINLEDEN
-1313 SSFINDFKNYI
+1313 SSFINDFKTYL

-1333 EFRYKSNFFNTNIVG
+1333 EFKYKSNFFNTNIVG
-1348 YTEGDDSINLKLYLD
+1348 YSEEDESVNLKIYLD
-1363 PVNSKGS
+1363 HLNSKGT
-1370 QFLKLQVYYNGKFA
+1370 QFLKLQISHNGKFV

-1389 EVDNVLDIKNGKEL
+1389 EVNEVLDIKSGKEL
-1403 LDLINKELKK
+1403 IDLINTKIKK
-1413 KAGKMATAGVQL
+1413 QAGTISKAGVEL

-1439 TADIKSILET
+1439 TADIKTILET

-1480 TGTYTKEDFL
+1480 TGSFSKDDFL
-1490 SPEEVEEA
+1490 SADEVEEA
-1498 GGFVFEDEP
+1498 GGFNWEEEP
-1507 ASEEQPQGTKDTTTE
+1507 ASEEQPQGTPLGNVGTAASDALKAKGVKFGFTEEQVDSMSVEERDIIRTSLDKSDVAIKDLFDKYNKKDE
-1522 DTTEDTSKKD
+1522 DTT
-1532 TEEDD
+1532 EDD
-1537 DFIPPFKIDER
+1537 DFIPAYKIEENI
-1548 TSDYEESLESRQ
+1548 SDYEESLESRQ
-1560 EKLEGMLPTWIPI
+1560 EKLEGILPSWIPI
-1573 RDLEQIRNK
+1573 RDLEQIRSR

-1599 LSKNAPKG
+1599 LSRNAPKG

-1615 AVFRTLLNDAQISK
+1615 AVFRTLLSDVQISK

-1637 YGKPTDKDIN
+1637 DGKPTNQQIEE
-1647 NLRSK
+1647 LRSK
-1652 SAEYSNLNLDSLVKL
+1652 SAEYSNLNLDTLVKL

-1673 ADEFQEYMLKDEK
+1673 ADEFQNYMLKPVE
-1686 PKTFIQKMFDLI
+1686 PKSFIQKMFELI
-1698 KKFIGWASS
+1698 KRFIGWASN

-1721 GVYKNALPVKNQ
+1721 GVYKNASQVKNQ
-1733 YYQKS
+1733 YYQKP

-1768 ANKILKKAFDLS
+1768 TNKILKKAFDLS
-1780 KISEVTDL
+1780 KITEVTDL
-1788 DIKDIIEN
+1788 DIKNIIED

-1807 EELFKQSTPAKVNS
+1807 EELFKQSTPSKVNS

-1826 AQVRN
+1826 SQVRN
-1831 ALSNPKNINDLV
+1831 ALSNPKNITEIV
-1843 KDVQNLLSM
+1843 KEVQNLLSM

-1857 YTLEPDDDQDNQ
+1857 YTLEADEDQDTQ

-1932 ARILANRKPS
+1932 A
-1942 DIIKA
+1942 
-1947 LYSQSKT
+1947 SQSKT

-1970 KDLNL
+1970 KDLGL
-1975 TNYSPKEISE
+1975 TNYSPKEISQ

-2016 DVESNKFKLFRS
+2016 DVETNKFKLFRS

-2037 VDSWGNANLSNP
+2037 VNTWGNANMSNP
-2049 VSSADQ
+2049 VSSETQRD
-2055 GTLLNKLRNTFR
+2055 LLNKLRNSFK
-2067 NIKEGEESIKNL
+2067 NIREGEVGIKNL

-2087 KIKSELNALHIDV
+2087 EVKANLNALHIDV
-2100 SDLYIRLSLFNSIP
+2100 SDLYIRLSLFNTIP
-2114 NKLDL
+2114 NKNDL
-2119 AALDNE
+2119 AVLDDD
-2125 GTFENLSE
+2125 GTFENLLE
-2133 TLSVYP
+2133 TLQVYP
-2139 EVLYLN
+2139 DVSYLT
-2145 DELFTSMS
+2145 DEMFSGMS
-2153 NATTNGGSI
+2153 NATIKGGSI
-2162 YQKVEGKD
+2162 YEKVEGKD
-2170 SGAISRLK
+2170 SGAISKLK

-2217 NSLKDNPDVIIDAL
+2217 NSLKENPDAIIDAL

-2240 ITFRDFL
+2240 LTFRDFL
-2247 IANNLESNDFLQR
+2247 INNNLESNDFLQR

-2271 LSSIDAKTFL
+2271 LSSVDAKTFL
-2281 SGLNAFILDGS
+2281 AGVNAFILDGS
-2292 RVVTLDDNY
+2292 RVVRLDDNY
-2301 KEVTYLSNDD
+2301 KEITYLSNDE
-2311 GKTFQSLDPRGKI
+2311 GKSFQSLDPRGKI

-2333 KGGQNSMVKTVDGVE
+2333 KGGQNSMTKNVDGVE

-2365 VSMPKVKDAFTE
+2365 VSMPKTKDAFSE
-2377 GKVSKEAYD
+2377 GRISQEAYS
-2386 KIFKIFQLEHNNLL
+2386 KIFKIFQLEHSNLL

-2405 LRNDEQLP
+2405 LKNDEQLP
-2413 TVKGVTEFKDI
+2413 TVKGVTEFKNE
-2424 ELKQTVVNALK
+2424 ELKNDVVNALK
-2435 NDDFDALSEIY
+2435 NDDFNALLEIY
-2446 KTRYK
+2446 KTKYN

-2463 FLFNDDNIDYLIK
+2463 VLFKTDNIDYLIK
-2476 SAFDGFELELNDE
+2476 SAFDGVELDLNEDT
-2489 VKSSINKLVNS
+2489 KSSINKLIDN
-2500 ITNETLEMLSSDN
+2500 ITNETLELLSSDN
-2513 IKLISKV
+2513 VKLINKV
-2520 EEGKYTNVLLPREF
+2520 EEGKYSNVLLPREF
-2534 LFDNGDVDVSKLKN
+2534 LFDNGDVNVGALKN

-2602 KDVEGI
+2602 EDVEGI
-2608 HVDLETGKVVSK
+2608 HVDTETGKIVSK
-2620 ERTDGQSYSTQS
+2620 ERTDGQSYSTQT

-2644 WNPEIERIYKKM
+2644 WNPEIERLYKKM
-2656 RKCQKLSWSEKEFL
+2656 RKCQKLSWDEKEFL

-2706 KPENYKEV
+2706 KKENIKAV

-2722 KTDDIVEYK
+2722 QTDDLVEYK
-2731 KILTSLHKY
+2731 KILVKLHKY
-2740 YEPYPQARKMHELL
+2740 YEAYPHTKKMHDLL
-2754 NKMELSDTDIALSES
+2754 NKMENSDTDIALSES

-2775 YNSQDSNTVKS
+2775 YNSQNP
-2786 FDNIIMG
+2786 DNVNAFENIVMG

-2829 VNVLGKE
+2829 VSVLGKE
-2836 YDIETIVNVFKK
+2836 YDIETIVNVFKR

-2857 YEELKKSYVEG
+2857 YEELKQSYVEN

-2960 MDDFKNNPIEDYT
+2960 MEDFKNNPIENFT

-2980 YDSVKK
+2980 YDPIKK

-2994 SPQTAYKYGLKPGD
+2994 SPQTAYRYGLKPGD
-3008 TIPANKKLLELIGT
+3008 TIPANKKLLEYVGT
-3022 RIPTQEKSSM
+3022 RIPTQENSSM
-3032 AYLKVV
+3032 AYLKIV

-3063 DIDSLFTQTYETY
+3063 DIDSLFTQTYDTY
-3076 ENEDG
+3076 EDENG

-3089 LDIDEQEARLNA
+3089 LDIEDEQARLSA
-3101 AFDEYYNHFSEVKS
+3101 AFEEYYNHFSQTKS
-3115 VRADYDKYIETDE
+3115 VRADYDRYVEIDE
-3128 KLAKYYD
+3128 KLAKYND

-3142 ALKLALMRNIFD
+3142 VLKLASMRNIFD

-3164 EFEESI
+3164 EFEENI
-3170 KEEFNKHKDFHKTLS
+3170 KQEFNKHKDFLKTLT
-3185 FVLKNTTALDIK
+3185 FVINNTTALNIK
-3197 KENIDLI
+3197 QETVELI
-3204 KSLSKKI
+3204 RSLSEKI
-3211 KERKKELLNVSL
+3211 KNRKKELLNISL

-3236 NNIDLVKKVNNNYN
+3236 NNIELVKKVNKNYK
-3250 AVKKGDLLE
+3250 AVNENDLLE
-3259 YTPLNTSETNN
+3259 YVPLNTSETNN

-3275 KMVLVK
+3275 KSVLIK

-3299 KLTEMLKEFGIKDPT
+3299 RLTEMLKEYGIKDPT

-3349 QYLIRNK
+3349 QYLIKNK
-3356 AVIGNVGVASDF
+3356 AVIGNVGIASDF

-3393 HQDAGRFY
+3393 HQDAGRFS

-3453 KSEEKRSLT
+3453 KSEERKSAT
-3462 KTQILASYSKPSS
+3462 KNEILKSYSRPSNI
-3475 VNWNNLTLDQ
+3475 NWNNLTLDQ
-3485 ILNTV
+3485 ILNNV
-3490 KKLENGEEVDPEF
+3490 KKLENGEEVDADF
-3503 EQAAINKIVDLM
+3503 EQAAINKIIDLM
-3515 KIADYSIPFTQLL
+3515 KVADYAIPFTQLL

-3534 KATSAENFL
+3534 KSTSAENFV

-3554 IKNGELVNTQEYIYS
+3554 IKDGELVNTQEYLYLKAS
-3569 KNSEKDVHPIDFLS
+3569 DKDVHPIDFLS

-3597 FNNIINDSGMFL
+3597 FNKIINDSGMFL
-3609 IPASSYGQKLYK
+3609 IPASSFGQKVYK
-3621 KILKNLKKSFMF
+3621 KIVDNLKISFF
-3633 NESNPKRLVYLM
+3633 YKESNVKRLVYLI
-3645 NNSLAFAAL
+3645 NNSLAFASL
-3654 RHEQSLNNQRAT
+3654 RHEQSLNNQRST
-3666 NTTEFVTF
+3666 STTEFITS

-3689 KSSNLL
+3689 KGSDLL
-3695 TNNYFLKNLKASFV
+3695 KNNYFLKNLKPSFV
-3709 EGREGSPLDGLTVH
+3709 EGRDGSPLSGLTVH

-3751 NVYNTDGSLNKDLST
+3751 NVYNKDGSLNKDLST

-3773 TIINQIYQKDA
+3773 TMINQIYQKDA
-3784 GLFQNETLLPYTE
+3784 GLFLNETLLPYTE
-3797 PFFLS
+3797 PFFLN

-3809 KVQQAISGEKSFK
+3809 RIQQAISGEKSFK
-3822 DVLGMTSE
+3822 DVIGMTE
-3830 EFSDMFMENY
+3830 DEFSNMFMENF

-3852 NRIDFILGNIKNE
+3852 NRIDYILGNIKKE
-3865 LINNLKNLENLE
+3865 LISNLGSLENLQ

-3883 VIEKI
+3883 VIAKI
-3888 KKLDSDDV
+3888 KKLDGDDV
-3896 KAEDYELISPIKFN
+3896 KSEDYDLISPIKFN
-3910 EDKTKFTLMI
+3910 EDRSKFTLMI
-3920 SPEFSNENR
+3920 SPEFSNENK

-3969 KTEFLDYLIIS
+3969 KTEFLDYLVIS
-3980 QKVGKKTVRKY
+3980 RKVGNKTERRY
-3991 YKRVNEDNWKAD
+3991 YKRINKDNWKAD
-4003 YVEVAPFGSKAFLH
+4003 YVEVAPFGSMAFLH
-4017 YFRTPTENEQIFAS
+4017 YFRTPKENEEIYAS
-4031 LKDKTVKKTEDS
+4031 LQDKKVKKEEVSTSLEISSNAKGLAAALTNPTELAKS
-4043 KKSGE
+4043 KGNLTESYPVEFRG
-4048 VTKTSSTASGI
+4048 KTYKDAEAAYQALKSTATKDEGPNSTYNLMV
-4059 EITKVN
+4059 EIIKAKLQQHPSLV
-4065 YTRQEVQ
+4065 
-4072 NNPKT
+4072 
-4077 AYIFTENTHSITAFP
+4077 
-4092 NKQGGGSAVIRP
+4092 KQIKEKGGSKWILASTHQP
-4104 EPNAYAIVTKKKYDY
+4104 TKQ
-4119 NTGENVDYTDTPEN
+4119 NTVWETGG
-4133 FKEFTEINTKL
+4133 
-4144 INNIKNSGKSKI
+4144 KNWFI
-4156 IFPQGF
+4156 
-4162 ATDKAKMPT
+4162 
-4171 RFAEWLQKALLD
+4171 KALNEAYL
-4183 NFGLVTELNSTKTG
+4183 ST
-4197 LISKSIQPIKTSTS
+4197 QVSTS

-4221 VKGLYTFLNDVG
+4221 VQGLYTFLNDVG
-4233 ILKTKLINIS
+4233 ILKAKSIGIT

-4265 SGKMAQIKNRAI
+4265 SGKMAQIKSRAI
-4277 NGEEFEGAKAT
+4277 DGEEFQGSKAT
-4288 FPGSKEFL
+4288 FPGSKEFI
-4296 KFAEAYEQNKLDE
+4296 KFVEAYEQNKLDE

-4314 RQ
+4314 KQ

>member
-1 MDELEKMLQSGI
+1 MDELENMFQSGM
-13 IDFKTYEELR
+13 IDFKTYEDLR

-32 EYERAKESV
+32 EYERARESV
-41 TAAQEFVQQEKSR
+41 AAAQEFVQQEKSR

-105 LANGAIK
+105 LANGVTK

-134 GLGQLTDMVSG
+134 GLGQLTDMLSP
-145 QNNFQFKDIYDND
+145 NDNWQFKDIYDND

-168 AMDSALPNYVT
+168 AMDSALPNYVS
-179 NAEREASVLS
+179 NAQREASVLS

-296 YINDYIQANGQEPSP
+296 YINDYIEQYGHEPT
-311 EEIAAAMD
+311 EEQIAVAMD

-337 LGNMVTLPKTF
+337 LGNMITLPKTF
-348 APGLASKFGI
+348 APGLASKFGF

-470 QYDVSKAEGWK
+470 QYDVGKAEGWK

-509 VFGYQSPSKRENI
+509 VFGYQSPGKRENI

-593 SKMVEKMSADEFGEQ
+593 SKMVEKMSANEFGQQ

-663 FGISKN
+663 FGIAKN

-678 KTLQQKLGLLYDK
+678 KTLQQKLGKIYSSDEVKKLAAY
-691 STIKEFASFVEFQ
+691 VNFQ
-704 KTTSSK
+704 KTTDAK
-710 LVNEYTNKINELEKL
+710 DLAEYDNSVRTLTSIMGGLEKL
-725 TADELKANKN
+725 TRQELERGFVPDTAELSKRSKKIETLQKDIALMQKN
-735 KTSKQIMDRG
+735 IG
-745 KEIDRLTNEIS
+745 LI
-756 AVEDRL
+756 EDRL
-762 EKEFSKFL
+762 NKQYNEYLKVNGILTE
-770 QTYEATGKGEALTYN
+770 GGESIEYT
-785 RDKQKFKT
+785 RDKQAFK
-793 AYNNFLMLQDEA
+793 QDFELFKRVQKDVVDA
-805 IKNVGEDF
+805 VGEDF
-813 YNRPDIKP
+813 YDRPDIKP
-821 VLDDLMK
+821 VFDDLMK

-852 ANEIDNLKKMAA
+852 VSEIDNLKKMAA

-875 SLQSVMAGQLDTR
+875 SLESVMAGQLDTR
-888 MQDVAARAYK
+888 MQDIAARAYK
-898 KKQTGTNPNET
+898 KKTLGVNPNET
-909 YNPSEEI
+909 IEPSEEL
-916 ESINNILQNLPNG
+916 EAINNILQNLPNG
-929 PQKDQFLRA
+929 PQKDKFLRA
-938 MQIVNEKLNSKNID
+938 MQLVNEKLNSKNID

-1032 TVKLEEIDPED
+1032 TVSLEEIDPNDE
-1043 PYVKQQEE
+1043 YVKKQEE

-1062 KNKILTPFV
+1062 KNKILTPYV

-1099 DPNRYKFKNPNINA
+1099 DPNRYKFKNPNTNT

-1137 ITTEGLEFI
+1137 ITAEGLEFI

-1156 KFFLDKIDEGASK
+1156 KFFLDKIDEGKSK
-1169 VGTRELLENGFLL
+1169 VGTRDLLENGFLL
-1182 FDSKFNKYDD
+1182 FDSKFNKYED
-1192 GVPGELIKELRDK
+1192 GVPGELVKELRDK

-1286 IKIIKPSDTGFSPIS
+1286 IKIVKPSDTGFSPIS

-1324 DQYIGKKKG
+1324 NQYVGKKKG

-1348 YTEGDDSINLKLYLD
+1348 YTEGDESINLKLYLD
-1363 PVNSKGS
+1363 PVTSTGK

-1389 EVDNVLDIKNGKEL
+1389 ELDNVLDIKNGKEL
-1403 LDLINKELKK
+1403 LDLINNKIKK
-1413 KAGKMATAGVQL
+1413 QAGKMATAGVQL

-1449 GIPTLLSKRGI
+1449 GVPTLLSKRGI

-1465 EIQFKDKPD
+1465 EIQFKDKPE
-1474 ETTKES
+1474 ETTAEA

-1490 SPEEVEEA
+1490 SADEVEEA
-1498 GGFVFEDEP
+1498 GGFNWEDEP
-1507 ASEEQPQGTKDTTTE
+1507 ASEEQPQGTQEEPKEEKPEQKTDE
-1522 DTTEDTSKKD
+1522 DP
-1532 TEEDD
+1532 D
-1537 DFIPPFKIDER
+1537 DFIPGFKIDER

-1560 EKLEGMLPTWIPI
+1560 EKLEGILPSWIPI
-1573 RDLEQIRNK
+1573 RDLEQIRSR

-1594 DSVIY
+1594 DSVVY
-1599 LSKNAPKG
+1599 LAKNAPKG

-1629 VLQEAVSR
+1629 VLQEAVTR
-1637 YGKPTDKDIN
+1637 YGKPTDQDIES
-1647 NLRSK
+1647 LRSK
-1652 SAEYSNLNLDSLVKL
+1652 SAEYTSLNLDTLVKL

-1673 ADEFQEYMLKDEK
+1673 ADEFQSFMLKPVE
-1686 PKTFIQKMFDLI
+1686 PKSFIQKMFDLI
-1698 KKFIGWASS
+1698 KKFIGWATNNKS
-1707 NRGYIDGLFKDIKR
+1707 YIDGLFKDIKR
-1721 GVYKNALPVKNQ
+1721 GVYKNASAVRNQ

-1738 LAVFKTLEFEE
+1738 LAAFKTLEFEE
-1749 EYEGAKRTRT
+1749 QYEGAKRTRT

-1768 ANKILKKAFDLS
+1768 TNKILKKAFDLS
-1780 KISEVTDL
+1780 KITDITDL
-1788 DIKDIIEN
+1788 DIKNIIKD
-1796 LKNNYYTEENF
+1796 LIDNYYTEENF

-1831 ALSNPKNINDLV
+1831 ALSNPKNVTELV

-1857 YTLEPDDDQDNQ
+1857 YTLEPDEDQDNQ

-1947 LYSQSKT
+1947 LYSQSRT

-1961 TVQIFSDIA
+1961 TAQIFSDIA
-1970 KDLNL
+1970 KDLGL

-1985 LGLLTLE
+1985 LSLLTLE

-2016 DVESNKFKLFRS
+2016 DVETNKFKLFRS

-2049 VSSADQ
+2049 VSSEDQ
-2055 GTLLNKLRNTFR
+2055 GELLNKLRNTFT
-2067 NIKEGEESIKNL
+2067 NLKEGEESIKNL

-2087 KIKSELNALHIDV
+2087 KIKSELKALHIDV
-2100 SDLYIRLSLFNSIP
+2100 SDLYIRLSLFNSLP

-2119 AALDNE
+2119 AAKDDD

-2139 EVLYLN
+2139 EVFYLN
-2145 DELFTSMS
+2145 NELFKSMT

-2162 YQKVEGKD
+2162 YQKIEGKD
-2170 SGAISRLK
+2170 SGAITKLK

-2217 NSLKDNPDVIIDAL
+2217 NSLKDNPDVVIDAL

-2240 ITFRDFL
+2240 LTFRDFL

-2271 LSSIDAKTFL
+2271 LSSVDAKTFL

-2292 RVVTLDDNY
+2292 RVVRLDDNY
-2301 KEVTYLSNDD
+2301 KEITYLSNDD

-2365 VSMPKVKDAFTE
+2365 VSMPKVKDAFLE
-2377 GKVSKEAYD
+2377 GKISQEAYE

-2413 TVKGVTEFKDI
+2413 TVKGVTEFKDA
-2424 ELKQTVVNALK
+2424 ELKQAVVNALK
-2435 NDDFDALSEIY
+2435 DDNFDALSEIY

-2463 FLFNDDNIDYLIK
+2463 FLFNNDNIDYLIK

-2489 VKSSINKLVNS
+2489 VKSSINKLVDS

-2595 KTNVTII
+2595 KSNVTII
-2602 KDVEGI
+2602 KDVEGV
-2608 HVDLETGKVVSK
+2608 HVDLETGKAVGK
-2620 ERTDGQSYSTQS
+2620 ERTDGQSYSTQT

-2678 SRKIAM
+2678 SRKIAL
-2684 FNYAVYGKT
+2684 FNYALYGKT

-2706 KPENYKEV
+2706 KPENRKAV

-2722 KTDDIVEYK
+2722 KTDDIAEYK

-2754 NKMELSDTDIALSES
+2754 NKMELGDTDIALSES

-2775 YNSQDSNTVKS
+2775 YNSQNPENVKS
-2786 FDNIIMG
+2786 FENIVMG

-2829 VNVLGKE
+2829 VNVLGQE
-2836 YDIETIVNVFKK
+2836 HDIETIVNVFKK

-2857 YEELKKSYVEG
+2857 YEELKKSYSEG

-2879 FRESLLNMGTDPI
+2879 FRESLLTMGTDPI

-2910 NMNKTISTVE
+2910 NMNKTISAVE

-2960 MDDFKNNPIEDYT
+2960 MEDFKINPIENYT

-2980 YDSVKK
+2980 YDSDKK

-3032 AYLKVV
+3032 AYLKIV

-3076 ENEDG
+3076 EDEDG

-3089 LDIDEQEARLNA
+3089 LDIKEEEARLNA
-3101 AFDEYYNHFSEVKS
+3101 AFDEYYNHFSQVKS
-3115 VRADYDKYIETDE
+3115 VKADYDKYVETDD
-3128 KLAKYYD
+3128 KLAQYYD
-3135 ELEYSKN
+3135 ELEFSQN
-3142 ALKLALMRNIFD
+3142 ALKLASMKNIFD

-3164 EFEESI
+3164 EFEEVV
-3170 KEEFNKHKDFHKTLS
+3170 KEEFNKHKDFLKTLS

-3197 KENIDLI
+3197 QDNIELI

-3211 KERKKELLNVSL
+3211 KDRKKELLKVSL

-3236 NNIDLVKKVNNNYN
+3236 NNIDIVKKVNKNYN
-3250 AVKKGDLLE
+3250 AVKNGDLLE

-3275 KMVLVK
+3275 KMVLIK

-3299 KLTEMLKEFGIKDPT
+3299 RLTEMLKEFGIKDPT

-3368 NWKGNNESINK
+3368 NWKGNNESVNK
-3379 ILSLWIT
+3379 ILSLWIS
-3386 LGVDNAK
+3386 LGVDNSK

-3453 KSEEKRSLT
+3453 KSEEKKSASKNEILT
-3462 KTQILASYSKPSS
+3462 AYSRPSS

-3490 KKLENGEEVDPEF
+3490 KKLENGEEVDPDF
-3503 EQAAINKIVDLM
+3503 EQAAINKIIDLM
-3515 KIADYSIPFTQLL
+3515 RIADYAIPFTQLL

-3583 IIKSDPFLKQEILT
+3583 IINSDPFLKQEILT

-3609 IPASSYGQKLYK
+3609 IPASSFGQKLYK
-3621 KILKNLKKSFMF
+3621 KVVNNLKKSFF
-3633 NESNPKRLVYLM
+3633 YNESNVKRLTYLI
-3645 NNSLAFAAL
+3645 NNSLAFATL

-3666 NTTEFVTF
+3666 NTTEFITS

-3689 KSSNLL
+3689 KSSELL
-3695 TNNYFLKNLKASFV
+3695 QNNYFLKNLKASFV

-3751 NVYNTDGSLNKDLST
+3751 NVYNTDGSLNKDLSI
-3766 KAKYLIG
+3766 KAKYFIG
-3773 TIINQIYQKDA
+3773 TMLNQIYQKDA

-3797 PFFLS
+3797 PFFLN

-3809 KVQQAISGEKSFK
+3809 KVQQAIAGEKSFK
-3822 DVLGMTSE
+3822 DTMGMTE
-3830 EFSDMFMENY
+3830 DEFSNMFMENY

-3852 NRIDFILGNIKNE
+3852 NRIDFILGNIKKE
-3865 LINNLKNLENLE
+3865 LISNLKNLENLE

-3883 VIEKI
+3883 IVQKI
-3888 KKLDSDDV
+3888 KNLDSDDV
-3896 KAEDYELISPIKFN
+3896 KPEDYELISPIKFN
-3910 EDKTKFTLMI
+3910 EDRSKFTLMI

-3929 TTLFFDKERVKTLGS
+3929 TTLFFDKERVKTIGS

-3954 LVNFNYEY
+3954 LVNFEYEY

-3969 KTEFLDYLIIS
+3969 KTEFLDYLVIS
-3980 QKVGKKTVRKY
+3980 RKVGKKTERKY
-3991 YKRVNEDNWKAD
+3991 YKRVNKDNWKAD

-4017 YFRTPTENEQIFAS
+4017 YFRNVSENEQIYAS
-4031 LKDKTVKKTEDS
+4031 LQDKKVKKTEVD
-4043 KKSGE
+4043 E
-4048 VTKTSSTASGI
+4048 
-4059 EITKVN
+4059 
-4065 YTRQEVQ
+4065 
-4072 NNPKT
+4072 
-4077 AYIFTENTHSITAFP
+4077 
-4092 NKQGGGSAVIRP
+4092 KQKP
-4104 EPNAYAIVTKKKYDY
+4104 
-4119 NTGENVDYTDTPEN
+4119 
-4133 FKEFTEINTKL
+4133 
-4144 INNIKNSGKSKI
+4144 
-4156 IFPQGF
+4156 
-4162 ATDKAKMPT
+4162 TDKKEPT
-4171 RFAEWLQKALLD
+4171 
-4183 NFGLVTELNSTKTG
+4183 VTT
-4197 LISKSIQPIKTSTS
+4197 P

-4221 VKGLYTFLNDVG
+4221 VQGLYTFLNDVG
-4233 ILKTKLINIS
+4233 ILKAKSIGIT

-4296 KFAEAYEQNKLDE
+4296 KFVEAYEQNKLDE

-4314 RQ
+4314 K

>member
-1 MDELEKMLQSGI
+1 MDELEKMFQSGM
-13 IDFKTYEELR
+13 IDLKTYQDLR

-32 EYERAKESV
+32 DYEKARESV
-41 TAAQEFVQQEKSR
+41 AAAQEFVQQEKSR

-105 LANGAIK
+105 LANGVTK

-145 QNNFQFKDIYDND
+145 QDNFQFKDIYDND

-168 AMDSALPNYVT
+168 AMDSALPNYVS
-179 NAEREASVLS
+179 NAQREASVWN

-207 VASALLTEYLTAGM
+207 VASALLTEYLTAGI

-248 QASKFSGGVFP
+248 QASKFSGGIFP

-296 YINDYIQANGQEPSP
+296 YINDYIEQYGHEPT
-311 EEIAAAMD
+311 EEQIAVAMN

-348 APGLASKFGI
+348 APGLASKFGF

-406 SKIERLARAGKGRFA
+406 SKIERVARAGKGRFA

-455 EVADLSESVIRGFEE
+455 EVADLSESIIRGFEE
-470 QYDVSKAEGWK
+470 QYDFGKAEGWK

-509 VFGYQSPSKRENI
+509 VFGYQSPGKRENI
-522 QSLIGDAIKY
+522 QNLVNDAIKY

-663 FGISKN
+663 FGIAKN
-669 IDAREDQMF
+669 IDARENQMF
-678 KTLQQKLGLLYDK
+678 KLLQEKLGKIYSTAEVKQMAAYVNFQRTTDGKDLKEYGDK
-691 STIKEFASFVEFQ
+691 AREK
-704 KTTSSK
+704 
-710 LVNEYTNKINELEKL
+710 NKKVAELEKL
-725 TADELKANKN
+725 TREELTQNKN
-735 KTSKQIMDRG
+735 RTSKSIMERG
-745 KEIDRLTNEIS
+745 KKIDTLTNEIS
-756 AVEDRL
+756 VLENAINGIEERL
-762 EKEFSKFL
+762 NKQYTEYLKANGILTEGGEFIEY
-770 QTYEATGKGEALTYN
+770 T
-785 RDKQKFKT
+785 RDKQAFK
-793 AYNNFLMLQDEA
+793 QDFELFRRVQKDVTDA
-805 IKNVGEDF
+805 VGEDF

-821 VLDDLMK
+821 VFDDLMK
-828 LATYRQQQITL
+828 LATYRQEQITL

-852 ANEIDNLKKMAA
+852 VSEIDNLKKMAA
-864 DELVSDELNIS
+864 DELVSDELNRS
-875 SLQSVMAGQLDTR
+875 AKEFDLTGNVDTR
-888 MQDVAARAYK
+888 MQDIAARAYK
-898 KKQTGTNPNET
+898 KKTLGVNPDET
-909 YNPSEEI
+909 YEPSEEL
-916 ESINNILQNLPNG
+916 EAINNILQNLPNG

-938 MQIVNEKLNSKNID
+938 MQLVNEKLNSKNID

-961 YTELFNSELGD
+961 YTELFNSELSN

-997 KTAAAISSIN
+997 KTTAAISSIN
-1007 RFFRVYIPEEVDQ
+1007 RFFRVYVPEEVDQ

-1032 TVKLEEIDPED
+1032 TVKLEELDPED
-1043 PYVKQQEE
+1043 PYVKKQEE
-1051 SNRIVFLKDEE
+1051 NNRIIYLKESDDNKKPEDR
-1062 KNKILTPFV
+1062 KKILTPFI

-1099 DPNRYKFKNPNINA
+1099 DPNRYKFKNPNTNA

-1137 ITTEGLEFI
+1137 ITAEGLEFI

-1182 FDSKFNKYDD
+1182 FDSKFNRYDD
-1192 GVPGELIKELRDK
+1192 GVPGELVKELRDK

-1286 IKIIKPSDTGFSPIS
+1286 IKIVKPSDTGFSPIS
-1301 VRIPTINLDDEN
+1301 VKIPTINLDDEN

-1324 DQYIGKKKG
+1324 DQYVGKKKG
-1333 EFRYKSNFFNTNIVG
+1333 EFKYKSNFFNTNIVG
-1348 YTEGDDSINLKLYLD
+1348 YTEGDESINLKLYLD

-1370 QFLKLQVYYNGKFA
+1370 QFLKLQISYNGKFA

-1389 EVDNVLDIKNGKEL
+1389 EVDEVLNIKNGKEL
-1403 LDLINKELKK
+1403 LDLINSKIKK
-1413 KAGKMATAGVQL
+1413 QAGKIATAGVQL

-1449 GIPTLLSKRGI
+1449 GVPTLLSKRGV

-1465 EIQFKDKPD
+1465 EIQFKDKPE
-1474 ETTKES
+1474 ETTTEA

-1490 SPEEVEEA
+1490 SSDEVEEA
-1498 GGFVFEDEP
+1498 GGFNWEDEP
-1507 ASEEQPQGTKDTTTE
+1507 ASEEQPQGTQEEPKE
-1522 DTTEDTSKKD
+1522 EKPEQNNQKE
-1532 TEEDD
+1532 EEDPD

-1548 TSDYEESLESRQ
+1548 ASDYEENLESRQ
-1560 EKLEGMLPTWIPI
+1560 EKLEGILPSWIPI
-1573 RDLEQIRNK
+1573 RDLEQIRSR

-1594 DSVIY
+1594 DSVVY
-1599 LSKNAPKG
+1599 LAKNAPKG

-1629 VLQEAVSR
+1629 VLQEAVIR
-1637 YGKPTDKDIN
+1637 YGKPTDQDIE

-1652 SAEYSNLNLDSLVKL
+1652 SAEYTSLNLDTLVKL

-1673 ADEFQEYMLKDEK
+1673 ADEFQEFMLKEEK

-1698 KKFIGWASS
+1698 KKFVNWATNNKS
-1707 NRGYIDGLFKDIKR
+1707 YIDGLFKDIKR
-1721 GVYKNALPVKNQ
+1721 GVYKNASAVRNQ

-1738 LAVFKTLEFEE
+1738 LAAFKTLEFEE
-1749 EYEGAKRTRT
+1749 QYEGAKRTRT

-1768 ANKILKKAFDLS
+1768 TNKILKKAFDLS
-1780 KISEVTDL
+1780 KINDVTDL
-1788 DIKDIIEN
+1788 DIKDIIKN
-1796 LKNNYYTEENF
+1796 LIDNYYTEENF
-1807 EELFKQSTPAKVNS
+1807 GELFKQSTPAKVNS

-1831 ALSNPKNINDLV
+1831 ALSNPKNVTELV

-1857 YTLEPDDDQDNQ
+1857 YTLEPDEDQDNQ

-1947 LYSQSKT
+1947 LYSQSRT

-1961 TVQIFSDIA
+1961 TAQIFSDIA
-1970 KDLNL
+1970 KDLDL

-2016 DVESNKFKLFRS
+2016 DVETNKFKLFRS

-2049 VSSADQ
+2049 VSSEDQ
-2055 GTLLNKLRNTFR
+2055 RTLLNKLRNTFR
-2067 NIKEGEESIKNL
+2067 NIKEGEESIKDL
-2079 KQFVDTVE
+2079 KQFIDTVE
-2087 KIKSELNALHIDV
+2087 KIKSELKALHIDV
-2100 SDLYIRLSLFNSIP
+2100 SDLYIRLSLFNSLP

-2119 AALDNE
+2119 AAKDND

-2139 EVLYLN
+2139 EVFYLN

-2170 SGAISRLK
+2170 SGAITRLK

-2217 NSLKDNPDVIIDAL
+2217 NSLKDNPDVVVDAL

-2240 ITFRDFL
+2240 LTFRDFL

-2271 LSSIDAKTFL
+2271 LSSVDAKTFL

-2292 RVVTLDDNY
+2292 RVVRLDDNY
-2301 KEVTYLSNDD
+2301 KEITYLSNDD

-2365 VSMPKVKDAFTE
+2365 VSMPKVKDAFSE
-2377 GKVSKEAYD
+2377 GKISQEAYE

-2400 SFFES
+2400 SFFQS
-2405 LRNDEQLP
+2405 LRDDETLP
-2413 TVKGVTEFKDI
+2413 IVKGVTEFEDG
-2424 ELKQTVVNALK
+2424 ELKQAVVNALK
-2435 NDDFDALSEIY
+2435 NDDFEALSEIY

-2489 VKSSINKLVNS
+2489 VKSSINKLVDS

-2548 FLINDYINSVS
+2548 FLLNDYINSVS

-2569 FNFKDAIDFPK
+2569 FNFKNAIDFPK

-2595 KTNVTII
+2595 KSNVTII
-2602 KDVEGI
+2602 NDVNGVHI
-2608 HVDLETGKVVSK
+2608 DKETGKAVNK
-2620 ERTDGQSYSTQS
+2620 ERTDGQSYSTQT

-2644 WNPEIERIYKKM
+2644 WNPEVERIYKKM

-2678 SRKIAM
+2678 SRKIAL
-2684 FNYAVYGKT
+2684 FNYALYGKT

-2706 KPENYKEV
+2706 KPENRKAV

-2722 KTDDIVEYK
+2722 KTDDIAEYK

-2740 YEPYPQARKMHELL
+2740 YEPYPQTRKMHELL
-2754 NKMELSDTDIALSES
+2754 NKMELGDTDIALSES

-2775 YNSQDSNTVKS
+2775 YNSQNPDSVKS
-2786 FDNIIMG
+2786 FENIVMG

-2829 VNVLGKE
+2829 VNVLGQE
-2836 YDIETIVNVFKK
+2836 HDIETIVNVFKK

-2857 YEELKKSYVEG
+2857 YEELKKSYSEG

-2879 FRESLLNMGTDPI
+2879 FRESLLTMGTDPI

-2910 NMNKTISTVE
+2910 NMNKTISAVE

-2942 LTDDAY
+2942 LTDDTY

-2960 MDDFKNNPIEDYT
+2960 MDDFKINPIENYT

-2980 YDSVKK
+2980 YDSDKK

-3032 AYLKVV
+3032 AYLKIV

-3076 ENEDG
+3076 EDEDG
-3081 NEVIYGNY
+3081 NEIIYGNY
-3089 LDIDEQEARLNA
+3089 LDIKEEEARLNA
-3101 AFDEYYNHFSEVKS
+3101 AFDEYYNHFSQVKS
-3115 VRADYDKYIETDE
+3115 VKADYDKYVETDD
-3128 KLAKYYD
+3128 KLAQYYD
-3135 ELEYSKN
+3135 ELEFSQN
-3142 ALKLALMRNIFD
+3142 ALKLASMKNIFD

-3164 EFEESI
+3164 EFEEVV
-3170 KEEFNKHKDFHKTLS
+3170 KEEFNKHKDFLKTLS
-3185 FVLKNTTALDIK
+3185 FVLKNTTALNIK
-3197 KENIDLI
+3197 QDNIDLI

-3211 KERKKELLNVSL
+3211 KDRKKELLKVSL

-3236 NNIDLVKKVNNNYN
+3236 NNIDIVKKVNKNYN
-3250 AVKKGDLLE
+3250 AVKNGDLLE

-3275 KMVLVK
+3275 KMVLIK

-3299 KLTEMLKEFGIKDPT
+3299 RLTEMLKEFGIKDPT

-3453 KSEEKRSLT
+3453 KSEEKKSMGKNEILT
-3462 KTQILASYSKPSS
+3462 SYSRPSS

-3490 KKLENGEEVDPEF
+3490 KKLENGEEVDPDF
-3503 EQAAINKIVDLM
+3503 EQAAINKIIDLM
-3515 KIADYSIPFTQLL
+3515 RIADYAIPFTQLL

-3583 IIKSDPFLKQEILT
+3583 IINSDPFLKQEILT

-3609 IPASSYGQKLYK
+3609 IPASSFGQKLYK
-3621 KILKNLKKSFMF
+3621 KVVNNLKKSFF
-3633 NESNPKRLVYLM
+3633 YNESNVKRLTYLI
-3645 NNSLAFAAL
+3645 NNSLAFATL
-3654 RHEQSLNNQRAT
+3654 RYEQSLNNQRAT
-3666 NTTEFVTF
+3666 NTTEFITS

-3689 KSSNLL
+3689 KSSELL
-3695 TNNYFLKNLKASFV
+3695 QNNYFLKNLKASFV

-3751 NVYNTDGSLNKDLST
+3751 NVYNTDGSLNKDLSL
-3766 KAKYLIG
+3766 KAKYFIG
-3773 TIINQIYQKDA
+3773 TMLNQIYQKDA

-3797 PFFLS
+3797 PFFLN

-3809 KVQQAISGEKSFK
+3809 KVQQAIAGEKSFK
-3822 DVLGMTSE
+3822 DTMGMTE
-3830 EFSDMFMENY
+3830 DEFSNMFMENF

-3852 NRIDFILGNIKNE
+3852 NRIDFILGNIKKE
-3865 LINNLKNLENLE
+3865 LVNNLNNLENLE

-3883 VIEKI
+3883 LVQKI
-3888 KKLDSDDV
+3888 KNLDSDDV
-3896 KAEDYELISPIKFN
+3896 KPEDYELISPIKFN
-3910 EDKTKFTLMI
+3910 EDRSKFTLMI

-3929 TTLFFDKERVKTLGS
+3929 TTLFFDKERVKTIGS

-3954 LVNFNYEY
+3954 LVNFEYEY

-3969 KTEFLDYLIIS
+3969 KTEFLDYLVIS
-3980 QKVGKKTVRKY
+3980 RKVGKKTERKY
-3991 YKRVNEDNWKAD
+3991 YKRVNKDNWKAD

-4017 YFRTPTENEQIFAS
+4017 YFRNVSENEQIYAS
-4031 LKDKTVKKTEDS
+4031 LQDKKVKKTEVD
-4043 KKSGE
+4043 E
-4048 VTKTSSTASGI
+4048 
-4059 EITKVN
+4059 
-4065 YTRQEVQ
+4065 
-4072 NNPKT
+4072 
-4077 AYIFTENTHSITAFP
+4077 
-4092 NKQGGGSAVIRP
+4092 KQKP
-4104 EPNAYAIVTKKKYDY
+4104 
-4119 NTGENVDYTDTPEN
+4119 
-4133 FKEFTEINTKL
+4133 
-4144 INNIKNSGKSKI
+4144 
-4156 IFPQGF
+4156 
-4162 ATDKAKMPT
+4162 TDKKEPT
-4171 RFAEWLQKALLD
+4171 I
-4183 NFGLVTELNSTKTG
+4183 TT
-4197 LISKSIQPIKTSTS
+4197 P

-4221 VKGLYTFLNDVG
+4221 VQGLYTFLNDIN
-4233 ILKTKLINIS
+4233 ILKSKSLNIN

-4296 KFAEAYEQNKLDE
+4296 KFVEAYEQNKLDE

-4314 RQ
+4314 K

>member
-1 MDELEKMLQSGI
+1 MDELEKLFQNGTIDSETYQRLKQQYNQDAINKEYQSNQSALEQANR
-13 IDFKTYEELR
+13 Y
-23 KKLDPTYKQ
+23 YQ
-32 EYERAKESV
+32 SQV
-41 TAAQEFVQQEKSR
+41 SS
-54 GLGSVN
+54 GLGTIK
-60 IGGDVDK
+60 IGGDVGK
-67 NIYMTPD
+67 NIYVDPD
-74 ELETY
+74 EMESYL
-79 TSRGIEPTYGVDYEN
+79 SRGIMPSYGVDYEN
-94 IRAERQTWQDQ
+94 VRAERQTWQDQ
-105 LANGAIK
+105 LANGALK

-123 GLGMI
+123 GFAML
-128 PTIAIV
+128 PTLAIV
-134 GLGQLTDMVSG
+134 SVGQIADLASNSDNTEWR
-145 QNNFQFKDIYDND
+145 NIYDNGF
-158 YQRLMDSANE
+158 QRMMDSYNE
-168 AMDSALPNYVT
+168 AMDKSLPNYVS
-179 NAEREASVLS
+179 NAEREASALG

-195 FWANDLLGGASF
+195 FWANDVLGGASF
-207 VASALLTEYLTAGM
+207 VASALLTEYLSA
-221 ASGLA
+221 GLA
-226 VGRAGKY
+226 TPLALTR
-233 LKELSTAS
+233 AS
-241 KLEDVVT
+241 KLLKAASTADDMAVVNRY
-248 QASKFSGGVFP
+248 AEKFSGYVKADRT
-259 PGLQMNRAAKL
+259 LKL
-270 ARQVATGAGYEA
+270 ARQMVTGAGYEA
-282 AVEARHFVDQAKEQ
+282 GVEARHFVDQAKDE
-296 YINDYIQANGQEPSP
+296 YINDYYEKYGEEPSS
-311 EEIAAAMD
+311 EEIAAAMN

-325 NGVFGTNLALVS
+325 NWVFGINLGLVS

-348 APGLASKFGI
+348 APGLASKFGF
-358 KAGKVTDA
+358 KAGKVADA

-378 QLARMAKKTGKSI
+378 QLTRMAKKTGKSI
-391 DELKATDFVNKWDGL
+391 EELKAAEYLNKWDGL
-406 SKIERLARAGKGRFA
+406 SKIERLGRNAKGRFA
-421 PMVTE
+421 PMATE

-443 YISNRLNPDNIN
+443 YVSNRLNPDNM
-455 EVADLSESVIRGFEE
+455 EDVASVSESVIRGFEE
-470 QYDVSKAEGWK
+470 QYGLQNSEGWK
-481 EIIIGSILGGVGAPN
+481 EIIIGSILGGIGAPN
-496 IGRAKGQPMWQGG
+496 IGRAKGQPVWQGG
-509 VFGYQSPSKRENI
+509 VFGYQSPGKREGI
-522 QSLIGDAIKY
+522 QNLISEATKY
-532 GKATTENIKHAATV
+532 GRATPEVVKHAATIV
-546 AGATKRQDDAIA
+546 GTNKKQDDAIA

-588 IDSEV
+588 INSEV
-593 SKMVEKMSADEFGEQ
+593 AKMVEKMSADEFGEQ
-608 FGYTNLTEEEL
+608 FGYTNLTEQEL
-619 GKRKTE
+619 AERKTE
-625 VLSTFRQRAND
+625 VLSTFKQRAND
-636 IREARELAE
+636 IREARELAN
-645 KVSIYE
+645 KISIYD

-663 FGISKN
+663 LGISKN
-669 IDAREDQMF
+669 IDEREEQMF
-678 KTLQQKLGLLYDK
+678 KTLQKKLGLLYDK

-710 LVNEYTNKINELEKL
+710 LVNEYTKKINELEKL
-725 TADELKANKN
+725 TSDELKANKN
-735 KTSKQIMDRG
+735 RTSKQIMDRG
-745 KEIDRLTNEIS
+745 KEIDKLTNEIS
-756 AVEDRL
+756 AIESRL
-762 EKEFSKFL
+762 EKEFNAFIK
-770 QTYEATGKGEALTYN
+770 TYEATGKGETISYN
-785 RDKQKFKT
+785 RDRQKFKT
-793 AYNNFLMLQDEA
+793 AYNNFIMLQNEA
-805 IKNVGEDF
+805 IENVGEDF
-813 YNRPDIKP
+813 YNRPDVKP
-821 VLDDLMK
+821 IFDDLMK

-839 ANYYMTKKGQTKL
+839 ANYYMTENGQNKL
-852 ANEIDNLKKMAA
+852 ASEIDNLKKMAA
-864 DELVSDELNIS
+864 DELVSDELNRS
-875 SLQSVMAGQLDTR
+875 AMEFGLTGNVDTR

-898 KKQTGTNPNET
+898 KKTLGVNPDET
-909 YNPSEEI
+909 YEPSEELDA
-916 ESINNILQNLPNG
+916 INNILQNLPNG

-938 MQIVNEKLNSKNID
+938 MQLVNEKLNSKNID

-997 KTAAAISSIN
+997 KTTAAISSIN
-1007 RFFRVYIPEEVDQ
+1007 RFFRVYVPEEVDE

-1032 TVKLEEIDPED
+1032 TVKLEELDPED

-1062 KNKILTPFV
+1062 KNKILTPFI

-1099 DPNRYKFKNPNINA
+1099 DPNRYKFKNPNTNA

-1137 ITTEGLEFI
+1137 ITAEGLEFI

-1182 FDSKFNKYDD
+1182 FDSKFNRYDD

-1370 QFLKLQVYYNGKFA
+1370 QFLKLQIYYNGKFA

-1389 EVDNVLDIKNGKEL
+1389 EVDEVLNIKNGKEL

-1465 EIQFKDKPD
+1465 EIQFKDKPE
-1474 ETTKES
+1474 ETTAEA

-1490 SPEEVEEA
+1490 SADEVEEA
-1498 GGFVFEDEP
+1498 GGFNWEDEP
-1507 ASEEQPQGTKDTTTE
+1507 ASEEQPQGINLGTAASDALKAKGVKFGFTE
-1522 DTTEDTSKKD
+1522 DQIDSMSIEERDVIRKSNDKSDSEIKNLFDKYNKKD

-1537 DFIPPFKIDER
+1537 DFIPAYKIDER

-1560 EKLEGMLPTWIPI
+1560 EKLEGILPSWIPI
-1573 RDLEQIRNK
+1573 RDLEQIRSR

-1594 DSVIY
+1594 DSVVY
-1599 LSKNAPKG
+1599 LAKNAPKG

-1629 VLQEAVSR
+1629 VLQEAVTR
-1637 YGKPTDKDIN
+1637 YGKPTDQDIE

-1652 SAEYSNLNLDSLVKL
+1652 SAEYTNLNLDTLVKL

-1673 ADEFQEYMLKDEK
+1673 ADEFQSFMLKKEK

-1698 KKFIGWASS
+1698 KKFVNWATNNKS
-1707 NRGYIDGLFKDIKR
+1707 YIDGLFKDIKR
-1721 GVYKNALPVKNQ
+1721 GVYKNASAVRNQ

-1738 LAVFKTLEFEE
+1738 LAAFKTLEFEE
-1749 EYEGAKRTRT
+1749 QYEGAKRTRT

-1780 KISEVTDL
+1780 KISDVTDL
-1788 DIKDIIEN
+1788 DIKNIIKD
-1796 LKNNYYTEENF
+1796 LIDNYYTEENF

-1826 AQVRN
+1826 SQVRN
-1831 ALSNPKNINDLV
+1831 ALSNPKNVTELV

-1857 YTLEPDDDQDNQ
+1857 YTLEPDEDQDNQ

-1947 LYSQSKT
+1947 LYSQSRT

-1961 TVQIFSDIA
+1961 TAQIFSDIA
-1970 KDLNL
+1970 KDLDL

-2016 DVESNKFKLFRS
+2016 DVETNKFKLFRS

-2049 VSSADQ
+2049 VSSEDQ

-2087 KIKSELNALHIDV
+2087 KIKSDLKALHIDV
-2100 SDLYIRLSLFNSIP
+2100 SDLYVRLSLFNSLP

-2119 AALDNE
+2119 AAKDDD

-2139 EVLYLN
+2139 EVFYLN

-2170 SGAISRLK
+2170 SGAITRLK

-2240 ITFRDFL
+2240 LTFRDFL

-2271 LSSIDAKTFL
+2271 LSSVDAKTFL

-2292 RVVTLDDNY
+2292 RVVRLDDNY
-2301 KEVTYLSNDD
+2301 KEITYLSNDD

-2365 VSMPKVKDAFTE
+2365 VSMPKVKDAFSE
-2377 GKVSKEAYD
+2377 GKISQEAYE

-2400 SFFES
+2400 SFFQS
-2405 LRNDEQLP
+2405 LRDDETLP
-2413 TVKGVTEFKDI
+2413 IVKGVTEFKDG
-2424 ELKQTVVNALK
+2424 ELKQAVVNALK
-2435 NDDFDALSEIY
+2435 NDDFEALSEIY

-2476 SAFDGFELELNDE
+2476 SAFDGVELDLNDE
-2489 VKSSINKLVNS
+2489 VKSSINKLVDS

-2548 FLINDYINSVS
+2548 FLLNDYINSVS

-2586 ASGPSLGLT
+2586 AAGPSLGLT
-2595 KTNVTII
+2595 KSNVTII
-2602 KDVEGI
+2602 KDVEGV
-2608 HVDLETGKVVSK
+2608 HVDLETGKAVGK
-2620 ERTDGQSYSTQS
+2620 ERTDGQSYSTQT

-2644 WNPEIERIYKKM
+2644 WNPEVERIYKKM

-2678 SRKIAM
+2678 SRKIAL
-2684 FNYAVYGKT
+2684 FNYALYGKT

-2706 KPENYKEV
+2706 KKENIKAV

-2722 KTDDIVEYK
+2722 KTDDIAEYK

-2740 YEPYPQARKMHELL
+2740 YEPYPQTRKMHELL
-2754 NKMELSDTDIALSES
+2754 NKMELGDTDIALSES

-2775 YNSQDSNTVKS
+2775 YNSQNPENVKS
-2786 FDNIIMG
+2786 FENIVMG

-2829 VNVLGKE
+2829 VSVLDKE

-2857 YEELKKSYVEG
+2857 YEELKKSYSEG

-2879 FRESLLNMGTDPI
+2879 FRESLLTMGTDPI

-2910 NMNKTISTVE
+2910 NMNKTISAVE

-2960 MDDFKNNPIEDYT
+2960 MEDFKINPIENYT
-2973 TRDLEVK
+2973 TRDLDVK

-3076 ENEDG
+3076 EDENG
-3081 NEVIYGNY
+3081 NEIIYGNY
-3089 LDIDEQEARLNA
+3089 LDIKEEKARLNA
-3101 AFDEYYNHFSEVKS
+3101 AFDEYYNHFSQVKS
-3115 VRADYDKYIETDE
+3115 VRADYDKYVETDE

-3135 ELEYSKN
+3135 ELEYSQN
-3142 ALKLALMRNIFD
+3142 ALKLASMKNIFD
-3154 LIDFVQQEMP
+3154 LFNFVQQEIP
-3164 EFEESI
+3164 EFEEI
-3170 KEEFNKHKDFHKTLS
+3170 VREEFNKHKDFEKTLS

-3197 KENIDLI
+3197 QDNIDLI

-3211 KERKKELLNVSL
+3211 KDRKKELLNVSL

-3236 NNIDLVKKVNNNYN
+3236 NNIDIVKKINKNYN
-3250 AVKKGDLLE
+3250 AVKNGDLLE

-3275 KMVLVK
+3275 KKVLIK

-3299 KLTEMLKEFGIKDPT
+3299 RLTEMLKEFGIKDPT

-3453 KSEEKRSLT
+3453 KSEEKKSASKNEILT
-3462 KTQILASYSKPSS
+3462 SYSRPSS
-3475 VNWNNLTLDQ
+3475 INWNNLTLDQ

-3490 KKLENGEEVDPEF
+3490 KKLENGEEVDPDF
-3503 EQAAINKIVDLM
+3503 EQAAINKIIDLM
-3515 KIADYSIPFTQLL
+3515 RIADYAIPFTQLL

-3583 IIKSDPFLKQEILT
+3583 IINSDPFLKQEILT

-3609 IPASSYGQKLYK
+3609 IPASSFGQKLYK
-3621 KILKNLKKSFMF
+3621 KVVNNLKKSFF
-3633 NESNPKRLVYLM
+3633 YNESNVKRLTYLI
-3645 NNSLAFAAL
+3645 NNSLAFATL

-3666 NTTEFVTF
+3666 NTTEFITS

-3689 KSSNLL
+3689 KSSELL
-3695 TNNYFLKNLKASFV
+3695 QNNYFLKNLKASFV

-3751 NVYNTDGSLNKDLST
+3751 NVYNTDGSLNKDLSI
-3766 KAKYLIG
+3766 KAKYFIG
-3773 TIINQIYQKDA
+3773 TMLNQIYQKDA

-3797 PFFLS
+3797 PFFLN

-3809 KVQQAISGEKSFK
+3809 KVQQAIAGEKSFK
-3822 DVLGMTSE
+3822 DTMGMTE
-3830 EFSDMFMENY
+3830 DEFSNMFMENY

-3852 NRIDFILGNIKNE
+3852 NRIDFILGNIKKE
-3865 LINNLKNLENLE
+3865 LVNNLNNLENLE

-3883 VIEKI
+3883 IVQKI
-3888 KKLDSDDV
+3888 KNLDSDDV
-3896 KAEDYELISPIKFN
+3896 KPEDYELISPIKFN
-3910 EDKTKFTLMI
+3910 EDRSKFTLMI

-3929 TTLFFDKERVKTLGS
+3929 TTLFFDKERVKTIGS

-3954 LVNFNYEY
+3954 LVNFEYEY

-3969 KTEFLDYLIIS
+3969 KTEFLDYLVIS
-3980 QKVGKKTVRKY
+3980 RKVGKKTERKY
-3991 YKRVNEDNWKAD
+3991 YKRVNKDNWKAD

-4017 YFRTPTENEQIFAS
+4017 YFRNVSENEEIYAS
-4031 LKDKTVKKTEDS
+4031 LQDKKVKKTEVDEKQKPID
-4043 KKSGE
+4043 KK
-4048 VTKTSSTASGI
+4048 
-4059 EITKVN
+4059 
-4065 YTRQEVQ
+4065 
-4072 NNPKT
+4072 
-4077 AYIFTENTHSITAFP
+4077 
-4092 NKQGGGSAVIRP
+4092 
-4104 EPNAYAIVTKKKYDY
+4104 EPIVA
-4119 NTGENVDYTDTPEN
+4119 TP
-4133 FKEFTEINTKL
+4133 
-4144 INNIKNSGKSKI
+4144 
-4156 IFPQGF
+4156 
-4162 ATDKAKMPT
+4162 
-4171 RFAEWLQKALLD
+4171 
-4183 NFGLVTELNSTKTG
+4183 
-4197 LISKSIQPIKTSTS
+4197 
-4211 TPLPGKSSDL
+4211 TPLPSKSSDL

-4233 ILKTKLINIS
+4233 ILKAKSIGIT

-4265 SGKMAQIKNRAI
+4265 SGKMAQIKNRAL

-4296 KFAEAYEQNKLDE
+4296 KFVEAYEQNKLDE

-4314 RQ
+4314 K